1 MTQGGSGKEKN
12 GQRMHR
18 PRLEAAQKPP
28 YDGINGNG
36 RPLSRNFRKMNTTLK
51 DRLIRHLEDGHYE
64 PQSKSELA
72 RALNVDSR
80 QKQDFRALVDQLE
93 EEGRLVRLQ
102 KGRYALKRERR
113 NLVHGMIRILRSGKI
128 LFLPKK
134 EDPAAAAM
142 GWDLEAIPELE
153 LKPNHLG
160 TALDGDRVAVRVE
173 RKASRGRRN
182 DRRDR
187 FARPDTGMKARVE
200 EVTERARSRWLGTF
214 RAGKNKLGRVLGDGI
229 GSPAS
234 IELAEKPAMEVL
246 PGQLVSVEPVSRG
259 EEKKAPRGK
268 IVEVLGYPDDPHVD
282 MESVIRKYDL
292 PVEFPS
298 PVLREVETLSKA
310 PSPRELARREDWTD
324 RTVITIDPASAKDF
338 DDAISI
344 KATPQ
349 GWTLAVHIAD
359 VSHFVKPGSELDKE
373 ALRRGNSTYL
383 PDRVLP
389 MLPPRLS
396 DDLCSLRPDV
406 VRLTKVCEMKFD
418 KKGKLLGARFAD
430 AFIRSKARLTYQ
442 EAFTMMKGHDK
453 GEIPS
458 MVREAWKLASILRRN
473 RYAKGALDLDF
484 PEVRAVM
491 DKDGRVTDIITE
503 EYDESHQLI
512 EECMLAANG
521 AVALTL
527 KNKNRPTIYR
537 VHEEP
542 DSAKLFEFG
551 QLCKLYGHPVH
562 DIGQRQ
568 YLNELMKSIKGTP
581 DEQLLKL
588 ALLKSLMRARYD
600 TEPLGHYG
608 LATPNYCHFTS
619 PIRRYA
625 DLVVHRS
632 LDPLLANPPKGAKGP
647 GSVSRLEEDAEHISE
662 TERTSASAEKDAN
675 RMKLFE
681 WLEGQC
687 FAEHPEVHDALIT
700 ETRPFGVML
709 EIPRL
714 QIKGLIKPDQL
725 PGGRW
730 VYEAFANRW
739 KSDHGT
745 VLCAGLRVPVIP
757 VKVDRDQQW
766 ADFTIASRGE
776 RREPEKT
783 GASGK
788 KEKRFTGRKRRPAE
802 GKKAPAKARG
812 KRP

>member
-1 MTQGGSGKEKN
+1 MGMGDTF
-12 GQRMHR
+12 
-18 PRLEAAQKPP
+18 
-28 YDGINGNG
+28 
-36 RPLSRNFRKMNTTLK
+36 SRNFRKMNHSLK
-51 DRLIRHLEDGHYE
+51 DRLIRHMEDGRYE

-80 QKQDFRALVDQLE
+80 QKLDFRALVDQME
-93 EEGRLVRLQ
+93 EEGKLVRLQ

-128 LFLPKK
+128 LFLPRKG
-134 EDPAAAAM
+134 DPAAAAL
-142 GWDLEAIPELE
+142 GWDTEAIPELE
-153 LKPNHLG
+153 LKPNRLG

-173 RKASRGRRN
+173 RKAARGRRN
-182 DRRDR
+182 IRRDR
-187 FARPDTGMKARVE
+187 FSSPDAGMKARVE
-200 EVTERARSRWLGTF
+200 EVTERARSRWLGVF
-214 RAGKNKLGRVLGDGI
+214 RTGKNKPGRVLGDGVS
-229 GSPAS
+229 SPSS

-246 PGQLVSVEPVSRG
+246 PGQLVSVEPVTCG

-268 IVEVLGYPDDPHVD
+268 IVEVLGYPDEPHVD
-282 MESVIRKYDL
+282 MEAVIRKYGL
-292 PVEFPS
+292 SAEFPAS
-298 PVLREVETLSKA
+298 VLRELETLPQN
-310 PSPRELARREDWTD
+310 PSPGELARRENWTD
-324 RTVITIDPASAKDF
+324 RTVITIDPASARDF

-344 KATPQ
+344 TATPS

-359 VSHFVKPGSELDKE
+359 VSHFVRPGGALDGE

-418 KKGKLLGARFAD
+418 QKGKMLRARFAD

-442 EAFTMMKGHDK
+442 EAFAMLKGNDK
-453 GEIPS
+453 GEVPS
-458 MVREAWKLASILRRN
+458 TVREAWNLASILRRN

-491 DKDGRVTDIITE
+491 DKDGRVTGIITE

-512 EECMLAANG
+512 EECMLAANE
-521 AVALTL
+521 AVALAL
-527 KNKNRPTIYR
+527 KNGNRPAIYR

-542 DSAKLFEFG
+542 DSSKLFEFG
-551 QLCKLYGHPVH
+551 QLCKLYGYPVH

-568 YLNELMKSIKGTP
+568 YLNELMKSIKGSP

-632 LDPLLANPPKGAKGP
+632 LNPLLANPPKGAKGA
-647 GSVSRLEEDAEHISE
+647 GSAGRLEEDAEHISE
-662 TERTSASAEKDAN
+662 TERISASAEKDAN

-687 FAEHPEVHDALIT
+687 YTEHPEVHEALVT
-700 ETRPFGVML
+700 ETRHFGVLL

-714 QIKGLIKPDQL
+714 QIKGLVKPDKL

-730 VYEAFANRW
+730 VYEAFASRW
-739 KSDHGT
+739 KNDHGS

-757 VKVDRDQQW
+757 VKVDREQQW
-766 ADFTIASRGE
+766 ADFAIVSR
-776 RREPEKT
+776 EKPRQT
-783 GASGK
+783 GKTA
-788 KEKRFTGRKRRPAE
+788 F
-802 GKKAPAKARG
+802 PAKQEKGTSGHGR
-812 KRP
+812 RNR

>member
-1 MTQGGSGKEKN
+1 MMVPMGMGDTF
-12 GQRMHR
+12 
-18 PRLEAAQKPP
+18 
-28 YDGINGNG
+28 
-36 RPLSRNFRKMNTTLK
+36 SRNFRKMNHSLK
-51 DRLIRHLEDGHYE
+51 DRLIRHMEDGRYE

-80 QKQDFRALVDQLE
+80 QKLDFRALVDQME
-93 EEGRLVRLQ
+93 EEGKLVRLQ

-128 LFLPKK
+128 LFLPRKG
-134 EDPAAAAM
+134 DPAAAAL
-142 GWDLEAIPELE
+142 GWDTEAIPELE
-153 LKPNHLG
+153 LKPNRLG

-173 RKASRGRRN
+173 RKAARGRRN
-182 DRRDR
+182 IRRDR
-187 FARPDTGMKARVE
+187 FSSPDAGMKARVE
-200 EVTERARSRWLGTF
+200 EVTERARSRWLGVF
-214 RAGKNKLGRVLGDGI
+214 RTGKNKPGRVLGDGVS
-229 GSPAS
+229 SPSS

-246 PGQLVSVEPVSRG
+246 PGQLVSVEPVTCG

-268 IVEVLGYPDDPHVD
+268 IVEVLGYPDEPHVD
-282 MESVIRKYDL
+282 MEAVIRKYGL
-292 PVEFPS
+292 SAEFPAS
-298 PVLREVETLSKA
+298 VLRELETLPQN
-310 PSPRELARREDWTD
+310 PSPGELARRENWTD
-324 RTVITIDPASAKDF
+324 RTVITIDPASARDF

-344 KATPQ
+344 TATPS

-359 VSHFVKPGSELDKE
+359 VSHFVRPGGALDGE

-418 KKGKLLGARFAD
+418 QKGKMLRARFAD

-442 EAFTMMKGHDK
+442 EAFAMLKGNDK
-453 GEIPS
+453 GEVPS
-458 MVREAWKLASILRRN
+458 TVREAWNLASILRCN

-491 DKDGRVTDIITE
+491 DKDGRVTGIITE

-512 EECMLAANG
+512 EECMLAANE
-521 AVALTL
+521 AVALAL
-527 KNKNRPTIYR
+527 KNGNRPTIYR

-542 DSAKLFEFG
+542 DSSKLFEFG

-568 YLNELMKSIKGTP
+568 YLNELMKSIKGSP

-632 LDPLLANPPKGAKGP
+632 LNPLLANPPKGSKGA
-647 GSVSRLEEDAEHISE
+647 GSAGRLEEDAEHISE
-662 TERTSASAEKDAN
+662 TERISASAEKDAN

-687 FAEHPEVHDALIT
+687 YTEHPEVHEALVT
-700 ETRPFGVML
+700 ETRHFGVLL

-714 QIKGLIKPDQL
+714 QIKGLVKPDKL

-730 VYEAFANRW
+730 VYEAFASRW
-739 KSDHGT
+739 KNDHGS

-757 VKVDRDQQW
+757 VKVDREQQW
-766 ADFTIASRGE
+766 ADFAIVSR
-776 RREPEKT
+776 EKPRQT
-783 GASGK
+783 GKTA
-788 KEKRFTGRKRRPAE
+788 F
-802 GKKAPAKARG
+802 PAKQEKGTSGHGR
-812 KRP
+812 RNR

>member
-1 MTQGGSGKEKN
+1 MMVPMGMGDTF
-12 GQRMHR
+12 
-18 PRLEAAQKPP
+18 
-28 YDGINGNG
+28 
-36 RPLSRNFRKMNTTLK
+36 SRNFRKMNHSLK
-51 DRLIRHLEDGHYE
+51 DRLIRHMEDGRYE

-80 QKQDFRALVDQLE
+80 QKLDFRALVDQME
-93 EEGRLVRLQ
+93 EEGKLVRLQ

-128 LFLPKK
+128 LFLPRKG
-134 EDPAAAAM
+134 DPAAAAL
-142 GWDLEAIPELE
+142 GWDTEAVPELE

-173 RKASRGRRN
+173 RKAAKGRRN
-182 DRRDR
+182 IRRNR
-187 FARPDTGMKARVE
+187 FSSPDADMKARVE
-200 EVTERARSRWLGTF
+200 EVTERARSRWLGVF
-214 RAGKNKLGRVLGDGI
+214 RTGKNKPGRVLGDGVS
-229 GSPAS
+229 SPSS

-246 PGQLVSVEPVSRG
+246 PGQLVSVEPVTCG

-268 IVEVLGYPDDPHVD
+268 IVEVLGYPDEPHVD
-282 MESVIRKYDL
+282 MEAVIRKYGL
-292 PVEFPS
+292 SAEFPAS
-298 PVLREVETLSKA
+298 VLRELETLPQN
-310 PSPRELARREDWTD
+310 PSPGELARRENWTD
-324 RTVITIDPASAKDF
+324 RTVITIDPASARDF

-344 KATPQ
+344 TATPS

-359 VSHFVKPGSELDKE
+359 VSHFVRPGGALDGE

-418 KKGKLLGARFAD
+418 QKGKMLRARFAD

-442 EAFTMMKGHDK
+442 EAFAMLKGNDK
-453 GEIPS
+453 GEVPS
-458 MVREAWKLASILRRN
+458 TVREAWNLASILRRN

-491 DKDGRVTDIITE
+491 DKDGRVTGIITE

-512 EECMLAANG
+512 EECMLAANE
-521 AVALTL
+521 AVALAL
-527 KNKNRPTIYR
+527 KNGNRPTIYR

-542 DSAKLFEFG
+542 DSSKLFEFG
-551 QLCKLYGHPVH
+551 QLCKLYGYPVH

-568 YLNELMKSIKGTP
+568 YLNELMKSIKGSP

-632 LDPLLANPPKGAKGP
+632 LNPLLANPPKGAKGA
-647 GSVSRLEEDAEHISE
+647 GSTGRLEEDAEHISE
-662 TERTSASAEKDAN
+662 TERISASAEKDAN

-687 FAEHPEVHDALIT
+687 YTEHPEVHEALVT
-700 ETRPFGVML
+700 ETRHFGVLL

-714 QIKGLIKPDQL
+714 QIKGLVKPDKL

-730 VYEAFANRW
+730 VYEAFASRW
-739 KSDHGT
+739 KNDHGS

-757 VKVDRDQQW
+757 VKVDREQQW
-766 ADFTIASRGE
+766 ADFAIVSR
-776 RREPEKT
+776 EKPRQT
-783 GASGK
+783 GKTA
-788 KEKRFTGRKRRPAE
+788 F
-802 GKKAPAKARG
+802 PAKQEKGTSGHGR
-812 KRP
+812 RNR

>member
-1 MTQGGSGKEKN
+1 MMVPMGMGDTF
-12 GQRMHR
+12 
-18 PRLEAAQKPP
+18 
-28 YDGINGNG
+28 
-36 RPLSRNFRKMNTTLK
+36 SRNFRKMNHSLK
-51 DRLIRHLEDGHYE
+51 DRLIRHMEDGRYE

-80 QKQDFRALVDQLE
+80 QKLDFRALVDQME
-93 EEGRLVRLQ
+93 EEGKLVRLQ

-128 LFLPKK
+128 LFLPRKG
-134 EDPAAAAM
+134 DPAAAAL
-142 GWDLEAIPELE
+142 GWDTEAIPELE
-153 LKPNHLG
+153 LKPNRLG
-160 TALDGDRVAVRVE
+160 TALDGDRVTVRVE
-173 RKASRGRRN
+173 RKAARGRRN
-182 DRRDR
+182 IRRDR
-187 FARPDTGMKARVE
+187 FSSPDAGMKARVE
-200 EVTERARSRWLGTF
+200 EVTERARSRWLGVF
-214 RAGKNKLGRVLGDGI
+214 RTGKNKPGRVLGDGVS
-229 GSPAS
+229 SPSS

-246 PGQLVSVEPVSRG
+246 PGQLVSVEPVTCG

-268 IVEVLGYPDDPHVD
+268 IVEVLGYPDEPHVD
-282 MESVIRKYDL
+282 MEAVIRKYGL
-292 PVEFPS
+292 SAEFPAS
-298 PVLREVETLSKA
+298 VLRELETLPQN
-310 PSPRELARREDWTD
+310 PSPGELARRENWTD
-324 RTVITIDPASAKDF
+324 RTVITIDPASARDF

-344 KATPQ
+344 TATPS

-359 VSHFVKPGSELDKE
+359 VSHFVRPGGALDGE

-389 MLPPRLS
+389 MLPPCLS

-418 KKGKLLGARFAD
+418 QKGKMLRARFAD

-442 EAFTMMKGHDK
+442 EAFAMLKGNDK
-453 GEIPS
+453 GEVPS
-458 MVREAWKLASILRRN
+458 TVREAWNLASILRRN

-491 DKDGRVTDIITE
+491 DKDGRVTGIITE

-512 EECMLAANG
+512 EECMLAANE
-521 AVALTL
+521 AVALAL
-527 KNKNRPTIYR
+527 KNGNRPTIYR

-542 DSAKLFEFG
+542 DSSKLFEFG

-568 YLNELMKSIKGTP
+568 YLNELMKSIKGSP

-632 LDPLLANPPKGAKGP
+632 LNPLLANPPKGSKGA
-647 GSVSRLEEDAEHISE
+647 GSAGRLEEDAEHISE
-662 TERTSASAEKDAN
+662 TERISASAEKDAN

-687 FAEHPEVHDALIT
+687 YTEHPEVHEALVT
-700 ETRPFGVML
+700 ETRHFGVLL
-709 EIPRL
+709 EIPRF
-714 QIKGLIKPDQL
+714 QIKGLVKPDKL

-730 VYEAFANRW
+730 VYEAFASRW
-739 KSDHGT
+739 KNDHGS

-757 VKVDRDQQW
+757 VKVDREQQW
-766 ADFTIASRGE
+766 ADFAIVSR
-776 RREPEKT
+776 EKPRQT
-783 GASGK
+783 GKTA
-788 KEKRFTGRKRRPAE
+788 F
-802 GKKAPAKARG
+802 PAKQEKGTSGHGR
-812 KRP
+812 RNR

>member
-1 MTQGGSGKEKN
+1 MMVPMGMGDTF
-12 GQRMHR
+12 
-18 PRLEAAQKPP
+18 
-28 YDGINGNG
+28 
-36 RPLSRNFRKMNTTLK
+36 SRNFRKMNHSLK
-51 DRLIRHLEDGHYE
+51 DRLIRHMEDGRYE

-80 QKQDFRALVDQLE
+80 QKLDFRALVDQME
-93 EEGRLVRLQ
+93 EEGKLVRLQ

-128 LFLPKK
+128 LFLPRKG
-134 EDPAAAAM
+134 DPAAAAL
-142 GWDLEAIPELE
+142 GWDTEAIPELE
-153 LKPNHLG
+153 LKPNRLG

-173 RKASRGRRN
+173 RKAARGRRN
-182 DRRDR
+182 IRRDR
-187 FARPDTGMKARVE
+187 FSSPDAGMKARVE
-200 EVTERARSRWLGTF
+200 EVTERARSRWLGVF
-214 RAGKNKLGRVLGDGI
+214 RTGKNKPGRVLGEGVS
-229 GSPAS
+229 SPSS

-246 PGQLVSVEPVSRG
+246 PGQLVSVEPVTCG

-268 IVEVLGYPDDPHVD
+268 IVEVLGYPDEPHVD
-282 MESVIRKYDL
+282 MEAVIRKYGL
-292 PVEFPS
+292 SAEFPAS
-298 PVLREVETLSKA
+298 VLRELETLPQN
-310 PSPRELARREDWTD
+310 PSPGELARRENWTD
-324 RTVITIDPASAKDF
+324 RTVITIDPASARDF

-344 KATPQ
+344 TATPS

-359 VSHFVKPGSELDKE
+359 VSHFVRPGGALDGE

-418 KKGKLLGARFAD
+418 QKGKMLRARFAD

-442 EAFTMMKGHDK
+442 EAFAMLKGNDK
-453 GEIPS
+453 GEVPS
-458 MVREAWKLASILRRN
+458 TVREAWNLASILRRN

-491 DKDGRVTDIITE
+491 DKDGRVTGIITE

-512 EECMLAANG
+512 EECMLAANE
-521 AVALTL
+521 AVALAL
-527 KNKNRPTIYR
+527 KNGNRPTIYR

-542 DSAKLFEFG
+542 DSSKLFEFG
-551 QLCKLYGHPVH
+551 QLCKLYGYPVH

-568 YLNELMKSIKGTP
+568 YLNELMKSIKGSP

-632 LDPLLANPPKGAKGP
+632 LNPLLANPPKGAKGA
-647 GSVSRLEEDAEHISE
+647 GSAGRLEEDAEHISE
-662 TERTSASAEKDAN
+662 TERISASAEKDAN

-687 FAEHPEVHDALIT
+687 YTEHPEVHEALVT
-700 ETRPFGVML
+700 ETRHFGVLL

-714 QIKGLIKPDQL
+714 QIKGLVKPDKL

-730 VYEAFANRW
+730 VYEAFASRW
-739 KSDHGT
+739 KNDHGS

-757 VKVDRDQQW
+757 VKVDREQQW
-766 ADFTIASRGE
+766 ADFAIVSR
-776 RREPEKT
+776 EKPRQT
-783 GASGK
+783 GKTA
-788 KEKRFTGRKRRPAE
+788 F
-802 GKKAPAKARG
+802 PAKQEKGTSGHGR
-812 KRP
+812 RNR

>member
-1 MTQGGSGKEKN
+1 MMVPMGMGDTF
-12 GQRMHR
+12 
-18 PRLEAAQKPP
+18 
-28 YDGINGNG
+28 
-36 RPLSRNFRKMNTTLK
+36 SRNFRKMNHSLK
-51 DRLIRHLEDGHYE
+51 DRLIRHMEDGRYE

-80 QKQDFRALVDQLE
+80 QKLDFRALVDQME
-93 EEGRLVRLQ
+93 EEGKLVRLQ

-128 LFLPKK
+128 LFLPRKG
-134 EDPAAAAM
+134 DPAAAAL
-142 GWDLEAIPELE
+142 GWDTEAIPELE
-153 LKPNHLG
+153 LKPNRLG

-173 RKASRGRRN
+173 RKAARGRRN
-182 DRRDR
+182 IRRDR
-187 FARPDTGMKARVE
+187 FSSPDAGMKARVE
-200 EVTERARSRWLGTF
+200 EVTERARSRWLGVF
-214 RAGKNKLGRVLGDGI
+214 RTGKNKPGRVLGDGVS
-229 GSPAS
+229 SPSS

-246 PGQLVSVEPVSRG
+246 PGQLVSVEPVTCG

-268 IVEVLGYPDDPHVD
+268 IVEVLGYPDEPHVD
-282 MESVIRKYDL
+282 MEAVIRKYGL
-292 PVEFPS
+292 SAEFPAS
-298 PVLREVETLSKA
+298 VLRELETLPQN
-310 PSPRELARREDWTD
+310 PSPGELARRENWTD
-324 RTVITIDPASAKDF
+324 RTVITIDPASARDF

-344 KATPQ
+344 TATPS

-359 VSHFVKPGSELDKE
+359 VSHFVRPGGALDGE
-373 ALRRGNSTYL
+373 ALSRGNSTYL

-418 KKGKLLGARFAD
+418 QKGKMLRARFAD

-442 EAFTMMKGHDK
+442 EAFAMLKGNDK
-453 GEIPS
+453 GEVPS
-458 MVREAWKLASILRRN
+458 TVREAWNLASILRRN

-491 DKDGRVTDIITE
+491 DKDGRVTGIITE

-512 EECMLAANG
+512 EECMLAANE
-521 AVALTL
+521 AVALAL
-527 KNKNRPTIYR
+527 KNGNRPTIYR

-542 DSAKLFEFG
+542 DSSKLFEFG

-568 YLNELMKSIKGTP
+568 YLNELMKSIKGSP

-632 LDPLLANPPKGAKGP
+632 LNPLLANPPKGSKGA
-647 GSVSRLEEDAEHISE
+647 GSAGRLEEDAEHISE
-662 TERTSASAEKDAN
+662 TERISASAEKDAN

-687 FAEHPEVHDALIT
+687 YTEHPEVHEALVT
-700 ETRPFGVML
+700 ETRHFGVLL

-714 QIKGLIKPDQL
+714 QIKGLVKPDKL

-730 VYEAFANRW
+730 VYEAFASRW
-739 KSDHGT
+739 KNDHGS

-757 VKVDRDQQW
+757 VKVDREQQW
-766 ADFTIASRGE
+766 ADFAIVSR
-776 RREPEKT
+776 EKPRQT
-783 GASGK
+783 GKTA
-788 KEKRFTGRKRRPAE
+788 F
-802 GKKAPAKARG
+802 PAKQEKGTSGHGR
-812 KRP
+812 RNR

>member
-1 MTQGGSGKEKN
+1 MMVPMGMGDTF
-12 GQRMHR
+12 
-18 PRLEAAQKPP
+18 
-28 YDGINGNG
+28 
-36 RPLSRNFRKMNTTLK
+36 SRNFRKMNHSLK
-51 DRLIRHLEDGHYE
+51 DRLIRHMEDGRYE

-80 QKQDFRALVDQLE
+80 QKLDFRALVDQME
-93 EEGRLVRLQ
+93 EEGKLVRLQ

-128 LFLPKK
+128 LFLPRKG
-134 EDPAAAAM
+134 DPAAAAL
-142 GWDLEAIPELE
+142 GWDTEAIPELE
-153 LKPNHLG
+153 LKPNRLG

-173 RKASRGRRN
+173 RKAARGRRN
-182 DRRDR
+182 IRRDR
-187 FARPDTGMKARVE
+187 FSSPDAGMKARVE
-200 EVTERARSRWLGTF
+200 EVTERARSRWLGVF
-214 RAGKNKLGRVLGDGI
+214 RTGKNKPGRVLGDGVS
-229 GSPAS
+229 SPSS

-246 PGQLVSVEPVSRG
+246 PGQLVSVEPVTCG

-268 IVEVLGYPDDPHVD
+268 IVEVLGYPDEPHVD
-282 MESVIRKYDL
+282 MEAVIRKYGL
-292 PVEFPS
+292 SAEFPAS
-298 PVLREVETLSKA
+298 VLRELETLPQT
-310 PSPRELARREDWTD
+310 PSPGELARRENWTD
-324 RTVITIDPASAKDF
+324 RTVITIDPASARDF

-344 KATPQ
+344 TATPS

-359 VSHFVKPGSELDKE
+359 VSHFVRPGGALDGE

-418 KKGKLLGARFAD
+418 QKGKMLRARFAD

-442 EAFTMMKGHDK
+442 EAFAMLKGNDK
-453 GEIPS
+453 GEVPS
-458 MVREAWKLASILRRN
+458 TVREAWNLASILRRN

-491 DKDGRVTDIITE
+491 DKDGRVTGIITE

-512 EECMLAANG
+512 EECMLAANE
-521 AVALTL
+521 AVALAL
-527 KNKNRPTIYR
+527 KNGNRPTIYR

-542 DSAKLFEFG
+542 DSSKLFEFG
-551 QLCKLYGHPVH
+551 QLCKLYGYPVH

-568 YLNELMKSIKGTP
+568 YLNELMKSIKGSP

-632 LDPLLANPPKGAKGP
+632 LNPLLANPPKGAKGA
-647 GSVSRLEEDAEHISE
+647 GSAGRLEEDAEHISE
-662 TERTSASAEKDAN
+662 TERISASAEKDAN

-687 FAEHPEVHDALIT
+687 YTEHPEVHEALVT
-700 ETRPFGVML
+700 ETRHFGVLL

-714 QIKGLIKPDQL
+714 QIKGLVKPDKL

-730 VYEAFANRW
+730 VYEAFASRW
-739 KSDHGT
+739 KNDHGS

-757 VKVDRDQQW
+757 VKVDREQQW
-766 ADFTIASRGE
+766 ADFAIVSR
-776 RREPEKT
+776 EKPRQT
-783 GASGK
+783 GKTA
-788 KEKRFTGRKRRPAE
+788 F
-802 GKKAPAKARG
+802 PAKQEKGTSGHGR
-812 KRP
+812 RNR

>member
-1 MTQGGSGKEKN
+1 MG
-12 GQRMHR
+12 M
-18 PRLEAAQKPP
+18 
-28 YDGINGNG
+28 GNSF
-36 RPLSRNFRKMNTTLK
+36 SRNFRKMNNSLK
-51 DRLIRHLEDGHYE
+51 DRLIRHMEDGHYE

-80 QKQDFRALVDQLE
+80 QKLGFRALVDQME
-93 EEGRLVRLQ
+93 EEGKLVRLQ

-128 LFLPKK
+128 LFLPRKG
-134 EDPAAAAM
+134 DPAAAAL
-142 GWDLEAIPELE
+142 GWDTEAVPELE

-173 RKASRGRRN
+173 RKAARGRRN
-182 DRRDR
+182 IRRNR
-187 FARPDTGMKARVE
+187 FSSPDADMKARVE
-200 EVTERARSRWLGTF
+200 EVTERAHSRWLGVF
-214 RAGKNKLGRVLGDGI
+214 RTGKNKPGRVLGDGVS
-229 GSPAS
+229 SPSS

-246 PGQLVSVEPVSRG
+246 PGQLVSVEPITCG

-268 IVEVLGYPDDPHVD
+268 IVEVLGYPDEPHVD
-282 MESVIRKYDL
+282 MEAVIRKYGL
-292 PVEFPS
+292 SVEFPAS
-298 PVLREVETLSKA
+298 VLRELETLPQT
-310 PSPRELARREDWTD
+310 PSPGELARREDWTD
-324 RTVITIDPASAKDF
+324 RTVITIDPASARDF

-344 KATPQ
+344 TATPS

-359 VSHFVKPGSELDKE
+359 VSHFVKPGGSLDGE

-418 KKGKLLGARFAD
+418 KKGKMLRARFAD

-442 EAFTMMKGHDK
+442 EAFAMLKGNDK
-453 GEIPS
+453 GEVPS
-458 MVREAWKLASILRRN
+458 TVREAWNLASILRRN

-491 DKDGRVTDIITE
+491 DKDGRVTGIITE

-512 EECMLAANG
+512 EECMLAANE
-521 AVALTL
+521 AVALAL
-527 KNKNRPTIYR
+527 KNGNRPTIYR

-551 QLCKLYGHPVH
+551 QLCRLYGHPVH

-568 YLNELMKSIKGTP
+568 YLNELMKSIKGSP

-632 LDPLLANPPKGAKGP
+632 LNPLLASPPKGAKGA
-647 GSVSRLEEDAEHISE
+647 GSTGRLEEDAEHISE
-662 TERTSASAEKDAN
+662 TERISASAEKDAN

-687 FAEHPEVHDALIT
+687 YADHPEVHEALVT
-700 ETRPFGVML
+700 ETRHFGVLL

-714 QIKGLIKPDQL
+714 QIKGLVKPDKL

-730 VYEAFANRW
+730 VYEAFASRW
-739 KSDHGT
+739 KNDHGS

-757 VKVDRDQQW
+757 VKVDREQQW
-766 ADFTIASRGE
+766 ADFAIVSR
-776 RREPEKT
+776 EKPRQT
-783 GASGK
+783 GKTA
-788 KEKRFTGRKRRPAE
+788 F
-802 GKKAPAKARG
+802 PAKQEKGISGRG
-812 KRP
+812 RRNR

>member
-1 MTQGGSGKEKN
+1 MG
-12 GQRMHR
+12 M
-18 PRLEAAQKPP
+18 
-28 YDGINGNG
+28 GNSF
-36 RPLSRNFRKMNTTLK
+36 SRNFRKMNNSLK
-51 DRLIRHLEDGHYE
+51 DRLIRHMEDGHYE

-80 QKQDFRALVDQLE
+80 QKLDFRALVDQME
-93 EEGRLVRLQ
+93 EEGKLVRLQ

-113 NLVHGMIRILRSGKI
+113 NLVHGMIRILLSGKI
-128 LFLPKK
+128 LFLPRKG
-134 EDPAAAAM
+134 DPAAAAL
-142 GWDLEAIPELE
+142 GWDTEAVPELE

-173 RKASRGRRN
+173 RKAARGRRN
-182 DRRDR
+182 ILRNR
-187 FARPDTGMKARVE
+187 FSSPDADMKARVE
-200 EVTERARSRWLGTF
+200 EVTERARSRWLGVF
-214 RAGKNKLGRVLGDGI
+214 RTGKNKPGRVLGDGVS
-229 GSPAS
+229 SPSS

-246 PGQLVSVEPVSRG
+246 PGQLVSVEPVTCG

-268 IVEVLGYPDDPHVD
+268 IVEVLGYPDEPHVD
-282 MESVIRKYDL
+282 MEAVIRKYGL
-292 PVEFPS
+292 SVEFPAS
-298 PVLREVETLSKA
+298 VLRELETLPQT
-310 PSPRELARREDWTD
+310 PSPGELARREDWTD
-324 RTVITIDPASAKDF
+324 RTVITIDPASARDF

-344 KATPQ
+344 TATPS

-359 VSHFVKPGSELDKE
+359 VSHFVKPGGSLDGE

-406 VRLTKVCEMKFD
+406 VRLTKVCEMKVD
-418 KKGKLLGARFAD
+418 KKGKMLRARFAD

-442 EAFTMMKGHDK
+442 EAFGMLKGNDK
-453 GEIPS
+453 GEVPS
-458 MVREAWKLASILRRN
+458 TVREAGNLASILRRN

-491 DKDGRVTDIITE
+491 DKDGRVTGIITE

-512 EECMLAANG
+512 EECMLAANE
-521 AVALTL
+521 AVALAL
-527 KNKNRPTIYR
+527 KNGNRPTIYR

-542 DSAKLFEFG
+542 DSARLFEFD
-551 QLCKLYGHPVH
+551 QLCRLYGHPVH

-568 YLNELMKSIKGTP
+568 YLNELMKSIKGSP

-632 LDPLLANPPKGAKGP
+632 LNPLLANPPKGAKGA
-647 GSVSRLEEDAEHISE
+647 GSTGRLEEDAEHISE
-662 TERTSASAEKDAN
+662 TERISASAEKDAN

-687 FAEHPEVHDALIT
+687 YTDHPEVHEALVT
-700 ETRPFGVML
+700 ETRHFGVLL

-714 QIKGLIKPDQL
+714 QIKGLVKPDKL

-730 VYEAFANRW
+730 VYEAFASRW
-739 KSDHGT
+739 KNDHGS

-757 VKVDRDQQW
+757 VKVDREQQW
-766 ADFTIASRGE
+766 ADFAIVSR
-776 RREPEKT
+776 EKPRQT
-783 GASGK
+783 GKTA
-788 KEKRFTGRKRRPAE
+788 F
-802 GKKAPAKARG
+802 PAKQEKGISGRG
-812 KRP
+812 RRNR

>member
-1 MTQGGSGKEKN
+1 MMVPMGMGDTF
-12 GQRMHR
+12 
-18 PRLEAAQKPP
+18 
-28 YDGINGNG
+28 
-36 RPLSRNFRKMNTTLK
+36 SRNFRKMNHSLK
-51 DRLIRHLEDGHYE
+51 DRLIRHMEDGRYE

-80 QKQDFRALVDQLE
+80 QKLDFRALVDQME
-93 EEGRLVRLQ
+93 EEGKLVRLQ

-128 LFLPKK
+128 LFLPRKG
-134 EDPAAAAM
+134 DPAAAAL
-142 GWDLEAIPELE
+142 GWDTEAIPELE
-153 LKPNHLG
+153 LKPNRLG

-173 RKASRGRRN
+173 RKAARGRRN
-182 DRRDR
+182 IRRDR
-187 FARPDTGMKARVE
+187 FSSPDAGMKARVE
-200 EVTERARSRWLGTF
+200 EVTERARSRWLGVF
-214 RAGKNKLGRVLGDGI
+214 RTGKNKPGRVLGDGVS
-229 GSPAS
+229 SPSS

-246 PGQLVSVEPVSRG
+246 PGQLVSVEPVTCG

-268 IVEVLGYPDDPHVD
+268 IVEVLGYPDEPHVD
-282 MESVIRKYDL
+282 MEAVIRKYGL
-292 PVEFPS
+292 SAEFPAS
-298 PVLREVETLSKA
+298 VLRELETLPQN
-310 PSPRELARREDWTD
+310 PSPGELARRENWTD
-324 RTVITIDPASAKDF
+324 RTVITIDPASARDF

-344 KATPQ
+344 TATPS

-359 VSHFVKPGSELDKE
+359 VSHFVRPGGALDGE

-418 KKGKLLGARFAD
+418 QKGKMLRARFAD

-442 EAFTMMKGHDK
+442 EAFAMLKGNDK
-453 GEIPS
+453 GEVPS
-458 MVREAWKLASILRRN
+458 TVREAWNLASILRRN

-491 DKDGRVTDIITE
+491 DKDGRVTGIITE

-512 EECMLAANG
+512 EECMLAANE
-521 AVALTL
+521 AVALAL
-527 KNKNRPTIYR
+527 KNGNRPTIYR

-542 DSAKLFEFG
+542 DSSKLFEFG
-551 QLCKLYGHPVH
+551 QLCKLYGYPVH

-568 YLNELMKSIKGTP
+568 YLNELMKSIKGSP
-581 DEQLLKL
+581 DELLLKL

-632 LDPLLANPPKGAKGP
+632 LNPLLANPPKGAKGA
-647 GSVSRLEEDAEHISE
+647 GSAGRLEEDAEHISE
-662 TERTSASAEKDAN
+662 TERISASAEKDAN

-687 FAEHPEVHDALIT
+687 YTEHPEVHEALVT
-700 ETRPFGVML
+700 ETRHFGVLL

-714 QIKGLIKPDQL
+714 QIKGLVKPDKL

-730 VYEAFANRW
+730 VYEAFASRW
-739 KSDHGT
+739 KNDHGS

-757 VKVDRDQQW
+757 VKVDREQQW
-766 ADFTIASRGE
+766 ADFAIVSR
-776 RREPEKT
+776 EKPRQT
-783 GASGK
+783 GKTA
-788 KEKRFTGRKRRPAE
+788 F
-802 GKKAPAKARG
+802 PAKQEKGTSGHGR
-812 KRP
+812 RNR

>member
-1 MTQGGSGKEKN
+1 MMVPMGMGDTF
-12 GQRMHR
+12 
-18 PRLEAAQKPP
+18 
-28 YDGINGNG
+28 
-36 RPLSRNFRKMNTTLK
+36 SRNFRKMNHSLK
-51 DRLIRHLEDGHYE
+51 DRLIRHMEDGRYE

-80 QKQDFRALVDQLE
+80 QKLDFRALVDQME
-93 EEGRLVRLQ
+93 EEGKLVRLQ

-128 LFLPKK
+128 LFLPRKG
-134 EDPAAAAM
+134 DPAAAAL
-142 GWDLEAIPELE
+142 GWDTEAIPELE
-153 LKPNHLG
+153 LKPNRLG

-173 RKASRGRRN
+173 RKAARGRRN
-182 DRRDR
+182 IRRDR
-187 FARPDTGMKARVE
+187 FSSPDAGMKARVE
-200 EVTERARSRWLGTF
+200 EVTERARSRWLGVF
-214 RAGKNKLGRVLGDGI
+214 RTGKNKPGRVLGDGVS
-229 GSPAS
+229 SPSS

-246 PGQLVSVEPVSRG
+246 PGQLVSVEPVTCG

-268 IVEVLGYPDDPHVD
+268 IVEVLGYPDEPHVD
-282 MESVIRKYDL
+282 MEAVIRKYGL
-292 PVEFPS
+292 SAEFPAS
-298 PVLREVETLSKA
+298 VLRELETLPQN
-310 PSPRELARREDWTD
+310 PSPGELARRENWTD
-324 RTVITIDPASAKDF
+324 RTVITIDPASARDF

-344 KATPQ
+344 TATPS

-359 VSHFVKPGSELDKE
+359 VSHFVRPGGALDGE

-418 KKGKLLGARFAD
+418 QKGKMLRARFAD

-442 EAFTMMKGHDK
+442 EAFAMLKGNDK
-453 GEIPS
+453 GEVPS
-458 MVREAWKLASILRRN
+458 TVREAWNLASILRRN

-491 DKDGRVTDIITE
+491 DKDGRVTGIITE

-512 EECMLAANG
+512 EECMLAANE
-521 AVALTL
+521 AVALAL
-527 KNKNRPTIYR
+527 KNGNRPTIYR

-551 QLCKLYGHPVH
+551 QLCRLYGHPVH

-568 YLNELMKSIKGTP
+568 YLNELMKSIKGSP

-632 LDPLLANPPKGAKGP
+632 LNPLLANPPKGAKGA
-647 GSVSRLEEDAEHISE
+647 GSAGRLEEDAEHISE
-662 TERTSASAEKDAN
+662 TERISASAEKDAN

-687 FAEHPEVHDALIT
+687 YTEHPEVHEALVT
-700 ETRPFGVML
+700 ETRHFGVLL

-714 QIKGLIKPDQL
+714 QIKGLVKPDKL

-730 VYEAFANRW
+730 VYEAFASRW
-739 KSDHGT
+739 KNDHGS

-757 VKVDRDQQW
+757 VKVDREQQW
-766 ADFTIASRGE
+766 ADFAIVSR
-776 RREPEKT
+776 EKPRQT
-783 GASGK
+783 GKTA
-788 KEKRFTGRKRRPAE
+788 F
-802 GKKAPAKARG
+802 PAKQEKGTSGHGR
-812 KRP
+812 RNR

>member
-1 MTQGGSGKEKN
+1 MG
-12 GQRMHR
+12 M
-18 PRLEAAQKPP
+18 
-28 YDGINGNG
+28 GNSF
-36 RPLSRNFRKMNTTLK
+36 SRNFRKMNNSLK
-51 DRLIRHLEDGHYE
+51 DRLIRHMEDGHYE

-80 QKQDFRALVDQLE
+80 QKLDFRALVDQME
-93 EEGRLVRLQ
+93 EEGKLVRLQ

-128 LFLPKK
+128 LFLPRK
-134 EDPAAAAM
+134 EDPAATAL
-142 GWDLEAIPELE
+142 GWDTEAVPELE

-173 RKASRGRRN
+173 RKAARRRRN
-182 DRRDR
+182 IRRNR
-187 FARPDTGMKARVE
+187 FSSPDADMKARVE
-200 EVTERARSRWLGTF
+200 EVTERARSRWLGVF
-214 RAGKNKLGRVLGDGI
+214 RTGKNKPGRVLGDGVS
-229 GSPAS
+229 SPSS

-246 PGQLVSVEPVSRG
+246 PGQLVSVEPITCG

-268 IVEVLGYPDDPHVD
+268 IVEVLGYPDEPHVD
-282 MESVIRKYDL
+282 MEAVIRKYGL
-292 PVEFPS
+292 SVEFPAS
-298 PVLREVETLSKA
+298 VLRELETLPQT
-310 PSPRELARREDWTD
+310 PSPGELARREDWTD
-324 RTVITIDPASAKDF
+324 RTVITIDPASARDF

-344 KATPQ
+344 TATPS

-359 VSHFVKPGSELDKE
+359 VSHFVKPGGSLDGE

-418 KKGKLLGARFAD
+418 KKGKMLRARFAD

-442 EAFTMMKGHDK
+442 EAFAMLKGNDK
-453 GEIPS
+453 GEVPS
-458 MVREAWKLASILRRN
+458 TVREAWNLASILRRN

-491 DKDGRVTDIITE
+491 DKDGRVTGIITE

-512 EECMLAANG
+512 EECMLAANE
-521 AVALTL
+521 AVALAL
-527 KNKNRPTIYR
+527 KNGNRPTIYR

-551 QLCKLYGHPVH
+551 QLCRLYGHPVH

-568 YLNELMKSIKGTP
+568 YLNELMKSIKGSP

-632 LDPLLANPPKGAKGP
+632 LNPLLANPPKGAKGA
-647 GSVSRLEEDAEHISE
+647 GSTGRLEEDAEHISE
-662 TERTSASAEKDAN
+662 TERISASAEKDAN

-687 FAEHPEVHDALIT
+687 YADHPEVHEALVT
-700 ETRPFGVML
+700 ETRHFGVLL

-714 QIKGLIKPDQL
+714 QIKGLVKSDKL

-730 VYEAFANRW
+730 VYEAFASRW
-739 KSDHGT
+739 QNDHGS

-757 VKVDRDQQW
+757 VKVDREQQW
-766 ADFTIASRGE
+766 ADFAIVSR
-776 RREPEKT
+776 EKPRQT
-783 GASGK
+783 GKTA
-788 KEKRFTGRKRRPAE
+788 F
-802 GKKAPAKARG
+802 PAKQEKGISGRG
-812 KRP
+812 RRNR

>member
-1 MTQGGSGKEKN
+1 MMVSMGMGDTF
-12 GQRMHR
+12 
-18 PRLEAAQKPP
+18 
-28 YDGINGNG
+28 
-36 RPLSRNFRKMNTTLK
+36 SRNFRKMNHSLK
-51 DRLIRHLEDGHYE
+51 DRLIRHMEDGRYE

-80 QKQDFRALVDQLE
+80 QKLDFRALVDQME
-93 EEGRLVRLQ
+93 EEGKLVRLQ

-128 LFLPKK
+128 LFLPRKG
-134 EDPAAAAM
+134 DPAAAAL
-142 GWDLEAIPELE
+142 GWDTEAIPELE
-153 LKPNHLG
+153 LKPNRLG
-160 TALDGDRVAVRVE
+160 NALDGDRVAVRVE
-173 RKASRGRRN
+173 RKAARGRRN
-182 DRRDR
+182 IRRDR
-187 FARPDTGMKARVE
+187 FSSPDAGMKARVE
-200 EVTERARSRWLGTF
+200 EVTERARSRWLGVF
-214 RAGKNKLGRVLGDGI
+214 RTGNNKPGRVLGDGVS
-229 GSPAS
+229 SPSS

-246 PGQLVSVEPVSRG
+246 PGQLVSVEPVTCG

-268 IVEVLGYPDDPHVD
+268 IVEVLGYPDEPHVD
-282 MESVIRKYDL
+282 MEAVIRKYGL
-292 PVEFPS
+292 SAEFPAS
-298 PVLREVETLSKA
+298 VLRELETLPQN
-310 PSPRELARREDWTD
+310 PSPGELARRENWTD
-324 RTVITIDPASAKDF
+324 RTVITIDPASARDF

-344 KATPQ
+344 TATPS

-359 VSHFVKPGSELDKE
+359 VSHFVRPGGALDGE

-418 KKGKLLGARFAD
+418 QKGKMLRARFAD

-442 EAFTMMKGHDK
+442 EAFAMLKGNDK
-453 GEIPS
+453 GEVPS
-458 MVREAWKLASILRRN
+458 TVREAWNLASILRRN

-491 DKDGRVTDIITE
+491 DKDGRVTGIITE

-512 EECMLAANG
+512 EECMLAANE
-521 AVALTL
+521 AVALAL
-527 KNKNRPTIYR
+527 KNGNRPTIYR

-542 DSAKLFEFG
+542 DSSKLFEFG
-551 QLCKLYGHPVH
+551 QLCKLYGYPVH

-568 YLNELMKSIKGTP
+568 YLNELMKSIKGSP

-632 LDPLLANPPKGAKGP
+632 LNPLLANPPKGAKGA
-647 GSVSRLEEDAEHISE
+647 GSAGRLEEDAEHISE
-662 TERTSASAEKDAN
+662 TERISASAEKDAN

-687 FAEHPEVHDALIT
+687 YTEHPEVHEALVT
-700 ETRPFGVML
+700 ETRHFGVLL
-709 EIPRL
+709 EIPRF
-714 QIKGLIKPDQL
+714 QIKGLVKPDKL

-730 VYEAFANRW
+730 VYEAFASRW
-739 KSDHGT
+739 KNDHGS

-757 VKVDRDQQW
+757 VKVDREQQW
-766 ADFTIASRGE
+766 ADFAIVSR
-776 RREPEKT
+776 EKPRQT
-783 GASGK
+783 GKTA
-788 KEKRFTGRKRRPAE
+788 F
-802 GKKAPAKARG
+802 PAKQEKGTSGHGR
-812 KRP
+812 RNR

>member
-1 MTQGGSGKEKN
+1 MMVPMGMGDTF
-12 GQRMHR
+12 
-18 PRLEAAQKPP
+18 
-28 YDGINGNG
+28 
-36 RPLSRNFRKMNTTLK
+36 SRNFRKMNHSLK
-51 DRLIRHLEDGHYE
+51 DRLIRHMEDGRYE

-80 QKQDFRALVDQLE
+80 QKLDFRALVDQME
-93 EEGRLVRLQ
+93 EEGKLVRLQ

-128 LFLPKK
+128 LFLPRKG
-134 EDPAAAAM
+134 DPAAAAL
-142 GWDLEAIPELE
+142 GWDTEAIPELE
-153 LKPNHLG
+153 LKPNRLG

-173 RKASRGRRN
+173 RKAARGRRN
-182 DRRDR
+182 IRRDR
-187 FARPDTGMKARVE
+187 FSSPDAGMKARVE
-200 EVTERARSRWLGTF
+200 EVTERARSRWLGVF
-214 RAGKNKLGRVLGDGI
+214 RTGKNKPGRVLGDGVS
-229 GSPAS
+229 SPSS

-246 PGQLVSVEPVSRG
+246 PGQLVSVEPVTCG

-268 IVEVLGYPDDPHVD
+268 IVEVLGYPDEPHVD
-282 MESVIRKYDL
+282 MEAVIRKYGL
-292 PVEFPS
+292 SAEFPAS
-298 PVLREVETLSKA
+298 VLRELETLPQN
-310 PSPRELARREDWTD
+310 PSPGELARRENWTD
-324 RTVITIDPASAKDF
+324 RTVITIDPASARDF

-344 KATPQ
+344 TATPS

-359 VSHFVKPGSELDKE
+359 VSHFVRPGGALDGE

-418 KKGKLLGARFAD
+418 QKGKMLRARFAD

-442 EAFTMMKGHDK
+442 EAFAMLKGNDK
-453 GEIPS
+453 GEVPS
-458 MVREAWKLASILRRN
+458 TVREAWNLASILRRN

-491 DKDGRVTDIITE
+491 DKDGRVTGIITE

-512 EECMLAANG
+512 EECMLAANE
-521 AVALTL
+521 AVALAL
-527 KNKNRPTIYR
+527 KNGNRPTIYR

-542 DSAKLFEFG
+542 DSSKLFEFG
-551 QLCKLYGHPVH
+551 QLCKLYGYPVH

-568 YLNELMKSIKGTP
+568 YLNELMKSIKGSP

-632 LDPLLANPPKGAKGP
+632 LNPLLANPPKGAKGA
-647 GSVSRLEEDAEHISE
+647 GSAGRLEEDAEHISE
-662 TERTSASAEKDAN
+662 TERISASAEKDAN

-687 FAEHPEVHDALIT
+687 YTEHPEVHEALVT
-700 ETRPFGVML
+700 ETRHFGVLL

-714 QIKGLIKPDQL
+714 QIKGLVTPDTL

-730 VYEAFANRW
+730 VYEAFASRW
-739 KSDHGT
+739 KNDHGS

-757 VKVDRDQQW
+757 VKVDREQQW
-766 ADFTIASRGE
+766 ADFAIVSR
-776 RREPEKT
+776 EKPRQT
-783 GASGK
+783 GKTAFPAKQEKGASGH
-788 KEKRFTGRKRRPAE
+788 GRRNR
-802 GKKAPAKARG
+802 
-812 KRP
+812 

>member
-1 MTQGGSGKEKN
+1 MMVPMGMGDTF
-12 GQRMHR
+12 
-18 PRLEAAQKPP
+18 
-28 YDGINGNG
+28 
-36 RPLSRNFRKMNTTLK
+36 SRNFRKMNHSLK
-51 DRLIRHLEDGHYE
+51 DRLIRHMEDGRYE

-80 QKQDFRALVDQLE
+80 QKLDFRALVDQME
-93 EEGRLVRLQ
+93 EEGKLVRLQ

-128 LFLPKK
+128 LFLPRKG
-134 EDPAAAAM
+134 DPAAAAL
-142 GWDLEAIPELE
+142 GWDTEAIPELE
-153 LKPNHLG
+153 LKPNRLG

-173 RKASRGRRN
+173 RKAARGRRN
-182 DRRDR
+182 IRRDR
-187 FARPDTGMKARVE
+187 FSSPDAGMKARVE
-200 EVTERARSRWLGTF
+200 EVTERARSRWLGVF
-214 RAGKNKLGRVLGDGI
+214 RTGKNKPGRVLGDGVS
-229 GSPAS
+229 SPSS

-246 PGQLVSVEPVSRG
+246 PGQLVSVEPVTCG

-268 IVEVLGYPDDPHVD
+268 IVEVLGYPDEPHVD
-282 MESVIRKYDL
+282 MEAVIRKYGL
-292 PVEFPS
+292 SAEFPAS
-298 PVLREVETLSKA
+298 VLRELETLPQN
-310 PSPRELARREDWTD
+310 PSPGELARRENWTD
-324 RTVITIDPASAKDF
+324 RTVITIDPASARDF

-344 KATPQ
+344 TATPS

-359 VSHFVKPGSELDKE
+359 VSHFVRPGGALDGE

-418 KKGKLLGARFAD
+418 QKGKMLRARFAD

-442 EAFTMMKGHDK
+442 EAFAMLKGNDK
-453 GEIPS
+453 GEVPS
-458 MVREAWKLASILRRN
+458 TVREAWNLASILRRN

-491 DKDGRVTDIITE
+491 DKDGRVTGIITE

-512 EECMLAANG
+512 EECMLAANE
-521 AVALTL
+521 AVALAL
-527 KNKNRPTIYR
+527 KNGNRPTIYR

-542 DSAKLFEFG
+542 DSSKLFEFG
-551 QLCKLYGHPVH
+551 QLCKLYGYPVH

-568 YLNELMKSIKGTP
+568 YLNELMKSIKGSP

-632 LDPLLANPPKGAKGP
+632 VNPLLANPPKGAKGA
-647 GSVSRLEEDAEHISE
+647 GSAGRLEEDAEHISE
-662 TERTSASAEKDAN
+662 TERISASAEKDAN

-687 FAEHPEVHDALIT
+687 YTEHPEVHEALVT
-700 ETRPFGVML
+700 ETRHFGVLL

-714 QIKGLIKPDQL
+714 QIKGLVKPDKL

-730 VYEAFANRW
+730 VYEAFASRW
-739 KSDHGT
+739 KNDHGS

-757 VKVDRDQQW
+757 VKVDREQQW
-766 ADFTIASRGE
+766 ADFAIVSR
-776 RREPEKT
+776 EKPRQT
-783 GASGK
+783 GKTA
-788 KEKRFTGRKRRPAE
+788 F
-802 GKKAPAKARG
+802 PAKQEKGTSGHGR
-812 KRP
+812 RNR

>member
-1 MTQGGSGKEKN
+1 MMVPMGMGDTF
-12 GQRMHR
+12 
-18 PRLEAAQKPP
+18 
-28 YDGINGNG
+28 
-36 RPLSRNFRKMNTTLK
+36 SRNFRKMNHSLK
-51 DRLIRHLEDGHYE
+51 DRLIRHMEDGRYE

-80 QKQDFRALVDQLE
+80 QKLDFRALVDQME
-93 EEGRLVRLQ
+93 EEGKLVRLQ

-128 LFLPKK
+128 LFLPRKG
-134 EDPAAAAM
+134 DPAAAAL
-142 GWDLEAIPELE
+142 GWDTEAIPELE
-153 LKPNHLG
+153 LKPNRLG

-173 RKASRGRRN
+173 RKAARGRRN
-182 DRRDR
+182 IRRDR
-187 FARPDTGMKARVE
+187 FSSPNAGMKARVE
-200 EVTERARSRWLGTF
+200 EVTERARSRWLGVF
-214 RAGKNKLGRVLGDGI
+214 RTGKNKPGRVLGDGVS
-229 GSPAS
+229 SPSS

-246 PGQLVSVEPVSRG
+246 PGQLVSVEPVTCG

-268 IVEVLGYPDDPHVD
+268 IVEVLGYPDEPHVD
-282 MESVIRKYDL
+282 MEAVIRKYGL
-292 PVEFPS
+292 SAEFPAS
-298 PVLREVETLSKA
+298 VLRELETLPQN
-310 PSPRELARREDWTD
+310 PSPGELARRENWTD
-324 RTVITIDPASAKDF
+324 RTVITIDPASARDF

-344 KATPQ
+344 TATPS

-359 VSHFVKPGSELDKE
+359 VSHFVRPGGALDGE

-418 KKGKLLGARFAD
+418 QKGKMLRARFAD

-442 EAFTMMKGHDK
+442 EAFAMLKGNDK
-453 GEIPS
+453 GEVPS
-458 MVREAWKLASILRRN
+458 TVREAWNLASILRRN

-491 DKDGRVTDIITE
+491 DKDGRVTGIITE

-512 EECMLAANG
+512 EECMLAANE
-521 AVALTL
+521 AVALAL
-527 KNKNRPTIYR
+527 KNGNRPTIYR

-542 DSAKLFEFG
+542 DSSKLFEFG
-551 QLCKLYGHPVH
+551 QLCKLYGYPVH

-568 YLNELMKSIKGTP
+568 YLNELMKSIKGSP

-632 LDPLLANPPKGAKGP
+632 LNPLLANPPKGAKGA
-647 GSVSRLEEDAEHISE
+647 GSTGRLEEDAEHISE
-662 TERTSASAEKDAN
+662 TERISASAEKDAN

-687 FAEHPEVHDALIT
+687 YTEHPEVHEALVT
-700 ETRPFGVML
+700 ETRHFGVLL

-714 QIKGLIKPDQL
+714 QIKGLVKPDKL

-730 VYEAFANRW
+730 VYEAFASRW
-739 KSDHGT
+739 KNDHGS

-757 VKVDRDQQW
+757 VKVDREQQW
-766 ADFTIASRGE
+766 ADFAIVSR
-776 RREPEKT
+776 EKPRQT
-783 GASGK
+783 GKTA
-788 KEKRFTGRKRRPAE
+788 F
-802 GKKAPAKARG
+802 PAKQEKGISGRG
-812 KRP
+812 RRNR

>member
-1 MTQGGSGKEKN
+1 MMVPMGMGDTF
-12 GQRMHR
+12 
-18 PRLEAAQKPP
+18 
-28 YDGINGNG
+28 
-36 RPLSRNFRKMNTTLK
+36 SRNFRKMNHSLK
-51 DRLIRHLEDGHYE
+51 DRLIRHMEDGRYE

-80 QKQDFRALVDQLE
+80 QKLDFRALVDQME
-93 EEGRLVRLQ
+93 EEGKLVRLQ

-128 LFLPKK
+128 LFLPRKG
-134 EDPAAAAM
+134 DPAAAAL
-142 GWDLEAIPELE
+142 GWDTEAIPELE
-153 LKPNHLG
+153 LKPNRLG

-173 RKASRGRRN
+173 RKAARGRRN
-182 DRRDR
+182 IRRDR
-187 FARPDTGMKARVE
+187 FSSPDAGMKARVE
-200 EVTERARSRWLGTF
+200 EVTERARSRWLGVF
-214 RAGKNKLGRVLGDGI
+214 RTGKNKPGRVLGDGVS
-229 GSPAS
+229 SPSS

-246 PGQLVSVEPVSRG
+246 PGQLVSVEPVTCG

-268 IVEVLGYPDDPHVD
+268 IVEVLGYPDEPHVD
-282 MESVIRKYDL
+282 MEAVIRKYGL
-292 PVEFPS
+292 SAEFPAS
-298 PVLREVETLSKA
+298 VLRELETLPQN
-310 PSPRELARREDWTD
+310 PSPGELARRENWTD
-324 RTVITIDPASAKDF
+324 RTVITIDPASARDF

-344 KATPQ
+344 TATPS
-349 GWTLAVHIAD
+349 GWTLAVHIAA
-359 VSHFVKPGSELDKE
+359 VSHFVRPGGALDGE

-418 KKGKLLGARFAD
+418 QKGKMLRARFAD

-442 EAFTMMKGHDK
+442 EAFAMLKGNDK
-453 GEIPS
+453 GEVPS
-458 MVREAWKLASILRRN
+458 TVREAWNLASILRRN

-491 DKDGRVTDIITE
+491 DKDGRVTGIITE

-512 EECMLAANG
+512 EECMLAANE
-521 AVALTL
+521 AVALAL
-527 KNKNRPTIYR
+527 KNGNRPTIYR

-542 DSAKLFEFG
+542 DSSKLFEFG
-551 QLCKLYGHPVH
+551 QLCKLYGYPVH

-568 YLNELMKSIKGTP
+568 YLNELMKSIKGSP

-632 LDPLLANPPKGAKGP
+632 LNPLLANPPKGAKGA
-647 GSVSRLEEDAEHISE
+647 GSAGRLEEDAEHISE
-662 TERTSASAEKDAN
+662 TERISASAEKDAN

-687 FAEHPEVHDALIT
+687 YTEHPEVHEALVT
-700 ETRPFGVML
+700 ETRHFGVLL

-714 QIKGLIKPDQL
+714 QIKGLVKPDKL

-730 VYEAFANRW
+730 VYEAFASRW
-739 KSDHGT
+739 KNDHGS

-757 VKVDRDQQW
+757 VKVDREQQW
-766 ADFTIASRGE
+766 ADFAIVSR
-776 RREPEKT
+776 EKPRQT
-783 GASGK
+783 GKTA
-788 KEKRFTGRKRRPAE
+788 F
-802 GKKAPAKARG
+802 PAKQEKGTSGHGR
-812 KRP
+812 RNR

>member
-1 MTQGGSGKEKN
+1 MMVPMGMGDTF
-12 GQRMHR
+12 
-18 PRLEAAQKPP
+18 
-28 YDGINGNG
+28 
-36 RPLSRNFRKMNTTLK
+36 SRNFRKMNHSLK
-51 DRLIRHLEDGHYE
+51 DRLIRHMEDGRYE

-80 QKQDFRALVDQLE
+80 QKLDFRALVDQME
-93 EEGRLVRLQ
+93 EEGKLVRLQ

-128 LFLPKK
+128 LFLPRKG
-134 EDPAAAAM
+134 DPAAAAL
-142 GWDLEAIPELE
+142 GWDTEAIPELE
-153 LKPNHLG
+153 LKPNRLG

-173 RKASRGRRN
+173 RKAARGRRN
-182 DRRDR
+182 IRRDR
-187 FARPDTGMKARVE
+187 FSSPDAGMKARVE
-200 EVTERARSRWLGTF
+200 EVTERARSRWLGVF
-214 RAGKNKLGRVLGDGI
+214 RTGKNKPGRVLGDGVS
-229 GSPAS
+229 SPSS

-246 PGQLVSVEPVSRG
+246 PGQLVSVEPVTCG

-268 IVEVLGYPDDPHVD
+268 IVEVLGYPDEPHVD
-282 MESVIRKYDL
+282 MEAVIRKYGL
-292 PVEFPS
+292 SAEFPAS
-298 PVLREVETLSKA
+298 VLRELETLPQN
-310 PSPRELARREDWTD
+310 PSPGELARRENWTD
-324 RTVITIDPASAKDF
+324 RTVITIDPASARDF

-344 KATPQ
+344 TATPS

-359 VSHFVKPGSELDKE
+359 VSHFVRPGGALDGE

-418 KKGKLLGARFAD
+418 KKGKMLRARFAD

-442 EAFTMMKGHDK
+442 EAFAMLKGNDK
-453 GEIPS
+453 GEVPS
-458 MVREAWKLASILRRN
+458 TVREAWNLASILRRN

-491 DKDGRVTDIITE
+491 DKDGRVTGIITE

-512 EECMLAANG
+512 EECMLAANE
-521 AVALTL
+521 AVALAL
-527 KNKNRPTIYR
+527 KNGNRPTIYR

-542 DSAKLFEFG
+542 DSSKLFEFG
-551 QLCKLYGHPVH
+551 QLCKLYGYPVH

-568 YLNELMKSIKGTP
+568 YLNELMKSIKGSP

-632 LDPLLANPPKGAKGP
+632 LNPLLANPPKGAKGA
-647 GSVSRLEEDAEHISE
+647 GSAGRLEEDAEHISE
-662 TERTSASAEKDAN
+662 TERISASAEKDAN

-687 FAEHPEVHDALIT
+687 YTEHPEVHEALVT
-700 ETRPFGVML
+700 ETRHFGVLL

-714 QIKGLIKPDQL
+714 QIKGLVKPDKL

-730 VYEAFANRW
+730 VYEAFASRW
-739 KSDHGT
+739 KNDHGS

-757 VKVDRDQQW
+757 VKVDREQQW
-766 ADFTIASRGE
+766 ADFAIVSR
-776 RREPEKT
+776 EKPRQT
-783 GASGK
+783 GKTA
-788 KEKRFTGRKRRPAE
+788 F
-802 GKKAPAKARG
+802 PAKQEKGTSGHGR
-812 KRP
+812 RNR

>member
-1 MTQGGSGKEKN
+1 MMVPMEMGDTF
-12 GQRMHR
+12 
-18 PRLEAAQKPP
+18 
-28 YDGINGNG
+28 
-36 RPLSRNFRKMNTTLK
+36 SRNFRKMNHSLK
-51 DRLIRHLEDGHYE
+51 DRLIRHMEDGRYE

-80 QKQDFRALVDQLE
+80 QKLDFRALVDQME
-93 EEGRLVRLQ
+93 EEGKLVRLQ

-128 LFLPKK
+128 LFLPRKG
-134 EDPAAAAM
+134 DPAAAAL
-142 GWDLEAIPELE
+142 GWDTEAIPELE
-153 LKPNHLG
+153 LKPNRLG
-160 TALDGDRVAVRVE
+160 NALDGDRVAVRVE
-173 RKASRGRRN
+173 RKAARGRRN
-182 DRRDR
+182 IHRDR
-187 FARPDTGMKARVE
+187 FSSPDAGMKARVE
-200 EVTERARSRWLGTF
+200 EVTERARSRWLGVF
-214 RAGKNKLGRVLGDGI
+214 RTGKNKPGRVLGDGVS
-229 GSPAS
+229 SPSS

-246 PGQLVSVEPVSRG
+246 PGQLVSVEPVTCG

-268 IVEVLGYPDDPHVD
+268 IVEVLGYPDEPHVD
-282 MESVIRKYDL
+282 MEAVIRKYGL
-292 PVEFPS
+292 SAEFPAS
-298 PVLREVETLSKA
+298 VLRELETLPQN
-310 PSPRELARREDWTD
+310 PSPGELARRENWTD
-324 RTVITIDPASAKDF
+324 RTVITIDPASARDF

-344 KATPQ
+344 TATPS

-359 VSHFVKPGSELDKE
+359 VSHFVRPGGALDGE

-418 KKGKLLGARFAD
+418 QKGKMLRARFAD

-442 EAFTMMKGHDK
+442 EAFAMLKGNDK
-453 GEIPS
+453 GEVPS
-458 MVREAWKLASILRRN
+458 TVREAWNLASILRRN

-491 DKDGRVTDIITE
+491 DKDGRVTGIITE

-512 EECMLAANG
+512 EECMLAANE
-521 AVALTL
+521 AVALAL
-527 KNKNRPTIYR
+527 KNGNRPTIYR

-542 DSAKLFEFG
+542 DSSKLFEFG
-551 QLCKLYGHPVH
+551 QLCKLYGYPVH

-568 YLNELMKSIKGTP
+568 YLNELMKSIKGSP

-632 LDPLLANPPKGAKGP
+632 LNPLLANPPKGAKGA
-647 GSVSRLEEDAEHISE
+647 GSAGRLEEDAEHISE
-662 TERTSASAEKDAN
+662 TERISASAEKDAN

-687 FAEHPEVHDALIT
+687 YTEHPEVHEALVT
-700 ETRPFGVML
+700 ETRHFGVLL

-714 QIKGLIKPDQL
+714 QIKGLVKPDKL

-730 VYEAFANRW
+730 VYEAFASRW
-739 KSDHGT
+739 KNDHGS

-757 VKVDRDQQW
+757 VKVDREQQW
-766 ADFTIASRGE
+766 ADFAIVSR
-776 RREPEKT
+776 EKPRQT
-783 GASGK
+783 GKTA
-788 KEKRFTGRKRRPAE
+788 F
-802 GKKAPAKARG
+802 PAKQEKGTSGHGR
-812 KRP
+812 RNR

>member
-1 MTQGGSGKEKN
+1 MG
-12 GQRMHR
+12 M
-18 PRLEAAQKPP
+18 
-28 YDGINGNG
+28 GN
-36 RPLSRNFRKMNTTLK
+36 SFSQNFRKMNNSLK
-51 DRLIRHLEDGHYE
+51 DRLIRHMEDGHYE

-80 QKQDFRALVDQLE
+80 QKLDFRALVDQME
-93 EEGRLVRLQ
+93 EEGKLVRLQ

-128 LFLPKK
+128 LFLPRK
-134 EDPAAAAM
+134 EDPAAAAL
-142 GWDLEAIPELE
+142 GWDTEAVPELE

-173 RKASRGRRN
+173 RKAARGRRN
-182 DRRDR
+182 IRRNR
-187 FARPDTGMKARVE
+187 FSSPDADMKARVE
-200 EVTERARSRWLGTF
+200 EVTERARSRWLGVF
-214 RAGKNKLGRVLGDGI
+214 RTGKNKPGRVLGDGVS
-229 GSPAS
+229 SPSS

-246 PGQLVSVEPVSRG
+246 PGQLVSVEPITCG

-268 IVEVLGYPDDPHVD
+268 IVEVLGYPDEPHVD
-282 MESVIRKYDL
+282 MEAVIRKYGL
-292 PVEFPS
+292 SVEFPAS
-298 PVLREVETLSKA
+298 VLRELETLPQT
-310 PSPRELARREDWTD
+310 PSPGELARREDWTD
-324 RTVITIDPASAKDF
+324 RTVITIDPASARDF

-344 KATPQ
+344 TATPS

-359 VSHFVKPGSELDKE
+359 VSHFVKPGGSLDGE

-418 KKGKLLGARFAD
+418 KKGKMLRARFAD

-442 EAFTMMKGHDK
+442 EAFAMLKGNDK
-453 GEIPS
+453 GEVPS
-458 MVREAWKLASILRRN
+458 TVREAWNLASILRRN

-491 DKDGRVTDIITE
+491 DKDGRVTGIITE

-512 EECMLAANG
+512 EECMLAANE
-521 AVALTL
+521 AVALAL
-527 KNKNRPTIYR
+527 KNGNRPTIYR

-551 QLCKLYGHPVH
+551 QLCRLYGHPVH
-562 DIGQRQ
+562 DIDQRQ
-568 YLNELMKSIKGTP
+568 YLNELMKSIKGSP

-632 LDPLLANPPKGAKGP
+632 LNPLLANPPKGAKGA
-647 GSVSRLEEDAEHISE
+647 GSTGRLEEDAEHISE
-662 TERTSASAEKDAN
+662 TERISASAEKDAN

-687 FAEHPEVHDALIT
+687 YADHPEVHEALVT
-700 ETRPFGVML
+700 ETRHFGVLL

-714 QIKGLIKPDQL
+714 QIKGLVKPDKL

-730 VYEAFANRW
+730 VYEAFASRW
-739 KSDHGT
+739 KNDHGS

-757 VKVDRDQQW
+757 VKVDREQQW
-766 ADFTIASRGE
+766 ADFAIVSR
-776 RREPEKT
+776 EKPRQT
-783 GASGK
+783 GKTA
-788 KEKRFTGRKRRPAE
+788 F
-802 GKKAPAKARG
+802 PAKQEKGISGRG
-812 KRP
+812 RRNR

>member
-1 MTQGGSGKEKN
+1 MMVSMGMGDTF
-12 GQRMHR
+12 
-18 PRLEAAQKPP
+18 
-28 YDGINGNG
+28 
-36 RPLSRNFRKMNTTLK
+36 SRNFRKMNHSLK
-51 DRLIRHLEDGHYE
+51 DRLIRHMEDGRYE

-80 QKQDFRALVDQLE
+80 QKLDFRALVDQME
-93 EEGRLVRLQ
+93 EEGKLVRLQ

-128 LFLPKK
+128 LFLPRKG
-134 EDPAAAAM
+134 DPAAAAL
-142 GWDLEAIPELE
+142 GWDTEAIPELE
-153 LKPNHLG
+153 LKPNRLG
-160 TALDGDRVAVRVE
+160 TALDGDRVTVRVE
-173 RKASRGRRN
+173 RKAARGRRN
-182 DRRDR
+182 IRRDR
-187 FARPDTGMKARVE
+187 FSSPDAGMKARVE
-200 EVTERARSRWLGTF
+200 EVTERARSRWLGVF
-214 RAGKNKLGRVLGDGI
+214 RTGKNKPGRVLGDGVS
-229 GSPAS
+229 SPSS

-246 PGQLVSVEPVSRG
+246 PGQLVSVEPVTCG

-268 IVEVLGYPDDPHVD
+268 IVEVLGYPDEPHVD
-282 MESVIRKYDL
+282 MEAVIRHYGL
-292 PVEFPS
+292 SAEFPAS
-298 PVLREVETLSKA
+298 VLRELETLPQN
-310 PSPRELARREDWTD
+310 PSPGELARRENWTD
-324 RTVITIDPASAKDF
+324 RTVITIDPASARDF

-344 KATPQ
+344 TATPS

-359 VSHFVKPGSELDKE
+359 VSHFVRPGGALDGE

-418 KKGKLLGARFAD
+418 QKGKMLRARFAD

-442 EAFTMMKGHDK
+442 EAFAMLKGNDK
-453 GEIPS
+453 GEVPS
-458 MVREAWKLASILRRN
+458 TVREAWNLASILRRN

-491 DKDGRVTDIITE
+491 DKDGRVTGIITE

-512 EECMLAANG
+512 EECMLAANE
-521 AVALTL
+521 AVALAL
-527 KNKNRPTIYR
+527 KNGNRPTIYR

-551 QLCKLYGHPVH
+551 QLCRLYGHPVH

-568 YLNELMKSIKGTP
+568 YLNELMKSIKGSP

-632 LDPLLANPPKGAKGP
+632 LNPLLANPPKGAKGA
-647 GSVSRLEEDAEHISE
+647 GSAGRLEEDAEHISE
-662 TERTSASAEKDAN
+662 TERISASAEKDAN

-687 FAEHPEVHDALIT
+687 YTEHPEVHEALVT
-700 ETRPFGVML
+700 ETRHFGVLL

-714 QIKGLIKPDQL
+714 QIKGLVKPDKL

-730 VYEAFANRW
+730 VYEAFASRW
-739 KSDHGT
+739 KNDHGS

-757 VKVDRDQQW
+757 VKVDREQQW
-766 ADFTIASRGE
+766 ADFAIVSR
-776 RREPEKT
+776 EKPRQT
-783 GASGK
+783 GKTA
-788 KEKRFTGRKRRPAE
+788 F
-802 GKKAPAKARG
+802 PAKQEKGTSGHGR
-812 KRP
+812 RNR

>member
-1 MTQGGSGKEKN
+1 MMVSMGMGDTF
-12 GQRMHR
+12 
-18 PRLEAAQKPP
+18 
-28 YDGINGNG
+28 
-36 RPLSRNFRKMNTTLK
+36 SRNFRKMNHSLK
-51 DRLIRHLEDGHYE
+51 DRLIRHMEDGRYE

-80 QKQDFRALVDQLE
+80 QKLDFRALVDQME
-93 EEGRLVRLQ
+93 EEGKLVRLQ

-128 LFLPKK
+128 LFLPRKG
-134 EDPAAAAM
+134 DPAAAAL
-142 GWDLEAIPELE
+142 GWDTEAIPELE
-153 LKPNHLG
+153 LKPNRLG
-160 TALDGDRVAVRVE
+160 NALDGDRVAVRVE
-173 RKASRGRRN
+173 RKAARGRRN
-182 DRRDR
+182 IRRDR
-187 FARPDTGMKARVE
+187 FSSPDAGMKARVE
-200 EVTERARSRWLGTF
+200 EVTERARSRWLGVF
-214 RAGKNKLGRVLGDGI
+214 RTGKNKPGRVLGDGVS
-229 GSPAS
+229 SPSS

-246 PGQLVSVEPVSRG
+246 PGQLVSVEPVTCG

-268 IVEVLGYPDDPHVD
+268 IVEVLGYPDEPHVD
-282 MESVIRKYDL
+282 MEAVIRKYGL
-292 PVEFPS
+292 SAEFPAS
-298 PVLREVETLSKA
+298 VLRELETLPQN
-310 PSPRELARREDWTD
+310 PSPGELARRENWTD
-324 RTVITIDPASAKDF
+324 RTVITIDPASARDF

-344 KATPQ
+344 TATPS

-359 VSHFVKPGSELDKE
+359 VSHFVRPGGALDGE

-418 KKGKLLGARFAD
+418 QKGKMLRARFAD
-430 AFIRSKARLTYQ
+430 AFIRSKALLTYQ
-442 EAFTMMKGHDK
+442 EAFAMLKGNDK
-453 GEIPS
+453 GEVPS
-458 MVREAWKLASILRRN
+458 TVREAWNLASILRRN

-491 DKDGRVTDIITE
+491 DKDGRVTGIITE

-512 EECMLAANG
+512 EECMLAANE
-521 AVALTL
+521 AVALAL
-527 KNKNRPTIYR
+527 KNGNRPTIYR

-542 DSAKLFEFG
+542 DSSKLFEFG
-551 QLCKLYGHPVH
+551 QLCKLYGYPVH

-568 YLNELMKSIKGTP
+568 YLNELMKSIKGSP

-632 LDPLLANPPKGAKGP
+632 LNPLLANPPKGAKGA
-647 GSVSRLEEDAEHISE
+647 GSAGRLEEDAEHISE
-662 TERTSASAEKDAN
+662 TERISASAEKDAN

-687 FAEHPEVHDALIT
+687 YTEHPEVHEALVT
-700 ETRPFGVML
+700 ETRHFGVLL
-709 EIPRL
+709 EIPRF
-714 QIKGLIKPDQL
+714 QIKGLVKPDKL

-730 VYEAFANRW
+730 VYEAFASRW
-739 KSDHGT
+739 KNDHGS

-757 VKVDRDQQW
+757 VKVDREQQW
-766 ADFTIASRGE
+766 ADFAIVSR
-776 RREPEKT
+776 EKPRQT
-783 GASGK
+783 GKTA
-788 KEKRFTGRKRRPAE
+788 F
-802 GKKAPAKARG
+802 PAKQEKGTSGHGR
-812 KRP
+812 RNR

>member
-1 MTQGGSGKEKN
+1 M
-12 GQRMHR
+12 
-18 PRLEAAQKPP
+18 
-28 YDGINGNG
+28 GNSF
-36 RPLSRNFRKMNTTLK
+36 SRNFRKMNNSLK
-51 DRLIRHLEDGHYE
+51 DRLIRHMEDGHYE

-80 QKQDFRALVDQLE
+80 QKLDFRALVDQME
-93 EEGRLVRLQ
+93 EEGKLVRLQ

-128 LFLPKK
+128 LFLPRK
-134 EDPAAAAM
+134 EDPAATAL
-142 GWDLEAIPELE
+142 GWDTEAVPELE

-173 RKASRGRRN
+173 RKAARGRRN
-182 DRRDR
+182 IRRNR
-187 FARPDTGMKARVE
+187 FSSPDADMKARVE
-200 EVTERARSRWLGTF
+200 EVTERARSRWLGVF
-214 RAGKNKLGRVLGDGI
+214 RTGKNKPGRVLGDGVS
-229 GSPAS
+229 SPSS

-246 PGQLVSVEPVSRG
+246 PGQLVSVEPITCG

-268 IVEVLGYPDDPHVD
+268 IVEVLGYPDEPHVD
-282 MESVIRKYDL
+282 MEAVIRKYGL
-292 PVEFPS
+292 SVEFPAS
-298 PVLREVETLSKA
+298 VLRELETLPQT
-310 PSPRELARREDWTD
+310 PSPGELARREDWTD
-324 RTVITIDPASAKDF
+324 RTVITIDPASARDF

-344 KATPQ
+344 TATPS

-359 VSHFVKPGSELDKE
+359 VSHFVKPGGSLDGE

-418 KKGKLLGARFAD
+418 KKGKMLRARFAD

-442 EAFTMMKGHDK
+442 EAFAMLKGNDK
-453 GEIPS
+453 GEVPS
-458 MVREAWKLASILRRN
+458 TVREAWNLASILRRN

-491 DKDGRVTDIITE
+491 DKDGRVTGIITE

-512 EECMLAANG
+512 EECMLAANE
-521 AVALTL
+521 AVALAL
-527 KNKNRPTIYR
+527 KNGNRPTIYR

-551 QLCKLYGHPVH
+551 QLCRLYGHPVH

-568 YLNELMKSIKGTP
+568 YLNELMKSIKGSP

-632 LDPLLANPPKGAKGP
+632 LNPLLANPPKGAKGA
-647 GSVSRLEEDAEHISE
+647 GSTGRLEEDAEHISE
-662 TERTSASAEKDAN
+662 TERISASAEKDAN

-687 FAEHPEVHDALIT
+687 YADHPEVHEALVT
-700 ETRPFGVML
+700 ETRHFGVLL

-714 QIKGLIKPDQL
+714 QIKGLVKSDKL

-730 VYEAFANRW
+730 VYEAFASRW
-739 KSDHGT
+739 QNDHGS

-757 VKVDRDQQW
+757 VKVDREQQW
-766 ADFTIASRGE
+766 ADFAIVSR
-776 RREPEKT
+776 EKPRQT
-783 GASGK
+783 GKTA
-788 KEKRFTGRKRRPAE
+788 F
-802 GKKAPAKARG
+802 PAKQEKGISGRG
-812 KRP
+812 RRNR

>member
-1 MTQGGSGKEKN
+1 MGMGDTF
-12 GQRMHR
+12 
-18 PRLEAAQKPP
+18 
-28 YDGINGNG
+28 
-36 RPLSRNFRKMNTTLK
+36 SRNFRKMNHSLK
-51 DRLIRHLEDGHYE
+51 DRLIRHMEDGRYE

-80 QKQDFRALVDQLE
+80 QKLDFRALVDQME
-93 EEGRLVRLQ
+93 EEGKLVRLQ

-128 LFLPKK
+128 LFLPRKG
-134 EDPAAAAM
+134 DPAAAAL
-142 GWDLEAIPELE
+142 GWDTEAIPELE
-153 LKPNHLG
+153 LKPNRLG

-173 RKASRGRRN
+173 RKAARGRRN
-182 DRRDR
+182 IRRDR
-187 FARPDTGMKARVE
+187 FSSPDAGMKARVE
-200 EVTERARSRWLGTF
+200 EVTERARSRWLGVF
-214 RAGKNKLGRVLGDGI
+214 RTGKNKPGRVLGDGVS
-229 GSPAS
+229 SPSS

-246 PGQLVSVEPVSRG
+246 PGQLVSVEPVTCG

-268 IVEVLGYPDDPHVD
+268 IVEVLGYPDEPHVD
-282 MESVIRKYDL
+282 MEAVIRKYGL
-292 PVEFPS
+292 SAEFPAS
-298 PVLREVETLSKA
+298 VLRELETLPQN
-310 PSPRELARREDWTD
+310 PSPGELARRENWTD
-324 RTVITIDPASAKDF
+324 RTVITIDPASARDF

-344 KATPQ
+344 TATPS

-359 VSHFVKPGSELDKE
+359 VSHFVRPGGALDGE

-418 KKGKLLGARFAD
+418 QKGKMLRARFAD

-442 EAFTMMKGHDK
+442 EAFAMLKGNDK
-453 GEIPS
+453 GEVPS
-458 MVREAWKLASILRRN
+458 TVREAWNLASILRRN

-491 DKDGRVTDIITE
+491 DKDGRVTGIITE

-512 EECMLAANG
+512 EECMLAANE
-521 AVALTL
+521 AVALAL
-527 KNKNRPTIYR
+527 KNGNRPTIYR

-542 DSAKLFEFG
+542 DSSKLFEFG
-551 QLCKLYGHPVH
+551 QLCKLYGYPVH

-568 YLNELMKSIKGTP
+568 YLNELMKSIKGSP

-632 LDPLLANPPKGAKGP
+632 LNPLLANPPKGAKGA
-647 GSVSRLEEDAEHISE
+647 GSAGRLEEDAEHISE
-662 TERTSASAEKDAN
+662 TERISASAEKDAN

-687 FAEHPEVHDALIT
+687 YTEHPEVHEALVT
-700 ETRPFGVML
+700 ETRHFGVLL

-714 QIKGLIKPDQL
+714 QIKGLVKPDKL

-730 VYEAFANRW
+730 VYEAFASRW
-739 KSDHGT
+739 KNDHGS

-757 VKVDRDQQW
+757 VKVDREQQW
-766 ADFTIASRGE
+766 ADFAIVSR
-776 RREPEKT
+776 EKPRQT
-783 GASGK
+783 GKTA
-788 KEKRFTGRKRRPAE
+788 F
-802 GKKAPAKARG
+802 PAKQEKGTSGHGR
-812 KRP
+812 RNR

>member
-1 MTQGGSGKEKN
+1 MMVSMGMGDTF
-12 GQRMHR
+12 
-18 PRLEAAQKPP
+18 
-28 YDGINGNG
+28 
-36 RPLSRNFRKMNTTLK
+36 SRNFRKMNHSLK
-51 DRLIRHLEDGHYE
+51 DRLIRHMEDGRYE

-80 QKQDFRALVDQLE
+80 QKLDFRALVDQME
-93 EEGRLVRLQ
+93 EEGKLVRLQ

-128 LFLPKK
+128 LFLPRKG
-134 EDPAAAAM
+134 DPAAAAL
-142 GWDLEAIPELE
+142 GWDTEAIPELE
-153 LKPNHLG
+153 LKPNRLG

-173 RKASRGRRN
+173 RKAARVRRN
-182 DRRDR
+182 IRRDR
-187 FARPDTGMKARVE
+187 FSSPNAGMKARVE
-200 EVTERARSRWLGTF
+200 EVTERARSRWLGVF
-214 RAGKNKLGRVLGDGI
+214 RTGKNKPGRVLGDGVS
-229 GSPAS
+229 SPS
-234 IELAEKPAMEVL
+234 FIELAEKPAMEVL
-246 PGQLVSVEPVSRG
+246 PGQLVSVEPVTCG

-268 IVEVLGYPDDPHVD
+268 IVEVLGYPDEPHVD
-282 MESVIRKYDL
+282 MEAVIRKYGL
-292 PVEFPS
+292 SAEFPAS
-298 PVLREVETLSKA
+298 VLRELETLPQN
-310 PSPRELARREDWTD
+310 PSPGELARREDWTD
-324 RTVITIDPASAKDF
+324 RTVITIDPASARDF

-344 KATPQ
+344 TATPS

-359 VSHFVKPGSELDKE
+359 VSHFVRPGGALDGE

-418 KKGKLLGARFAD
+418 QKGKMLRARFAD

-442 EAFTMMKGHDK
+442 EAFAMLKGNDK
-453 GEIPS
+453 GEVPS
-458 MVREAWKLASILRRN
+458 TVREAWNLASILRRN

-491 DKDGRVTDIITE
+491 DKDGRVTGIITE

-512 EECMLAANG
+512 EECMLAANE
-521 AVALTL
+521 AVALAL
-527 KNKNRPTIYR
+527 KNGNRPTIYR

-542 DSAKLFEFG
+542 DSSKLFEFG
-551 QLCKLYGHPVH
+551 QLCKLYGYPVH

-568 YLNELMKSIKGTP
+568 YLNELMKSIKGSP

-632 LDPLLANPPKGAKGP
+632 LNPLLANPPKGAKGA
-647 GSVSRLEEDAEHISE
+647 GSAGRLEEDAEHISE
-662 TERTSASAEKDAN
+662 TERISASAEKDAN

-687 FAEHPEVHDALIT
+687 YTEHPEVHEALVT
-700 ETRPFGVML
+700 ETRHFGVLL

-714 QIKGLIKPDQL
+714 QIKGLVKPDKL

-730 VYEAFANRW
+730 VYEAFASRW
-739 KSDHGT
+739 KNDHGS

-757 VKVDRDQQW
+757 VKVDREQQW
-766 ADFTIASRGE
+766 ADFAIVSR
-776 RREPEKT
+776 EKPRQT
-783 GASGK
+783 GKTA
-788 KEKRFTGRKRRPAE
+788 F
-802 GKKAPAKARG
+802 PAKQEKGTSGHGR
-812 KRP
+812 RNR

>member
-1 MTQGGSGKEKN
+1 MMVSMGMGDTF
-12 GQRMHR
+12 
-18 PRLEAAQKPP
+18 
-28 YDGINGNG
+28 
-36 RPLSRNFRKMNTTLK
+36 SRNFRKMNHSLK
-51 DRLIRHLEDGHYE
+51 DRLIRHMEDGRYE

-80 QKQDFRALVDQLE
+80 QKLDFRALVDQME
-93 EEGRLVRLQ
+93 EEGKLVRLQ

-128 LFLPKK
+128 LFLPRKG
-134 EDPAAAAM
+134 DPAAAAL
-142 GWDLEAIPELE
+142 GWDTEAIPELE
-153 LKPNHLG
+153 LKPNRLG
-160 TALDGDRVAVRVE
+160 TALDGDRVTVRVE
-173 RKASRGRRN
+173 RKAARGRRN
-182 DRRDR
+182 IRRDR
-187 FARPDTGMKARVE
+187 FSSPDAGMKARVE
-200 EVTERARSRWLGTF
+200 EVTERARSRWLGVF
-214 RAGKNKLGRVLGDGI
+214 RTGKNKPGRVLGDGVS
-229 GSPAS
+229 SPSS

-246 PGQLVSVEPVSRG
+246 PGQLVSVEPVTCG

-268 IVEVLGYPDDPHVD
+268 IVEVLGYPDEPHVD
-282 MESVIRKYDL
+282 MEAVIRKYGL
-292 PVEFPS
+292 SAEFPAS
-298 PVLREVETLSKA
+298 VLRELETLPQN
-310 PSPRELARREDWTD
+310 PSPGELARRENWTD
-324 RTVITIDPASAKDF
+324 RTVITIDPASARDF

-344 KATPQ
+344 TATPS

-359 VSHFVKPGSELDKE
+359 VSHFVRPGGALDGE

-418 KKGKLLGARFAD
+418 QKGKMLRARFAD

-442 EAFTMMKGHDK
+442 EAFAMLKGNDK
-453 GEIPS
+453 GEVPS
-458 MVREAWKLASILRRN
+458 TVREAWNLASILRRN

-491 DKDGRVTDIITE
+491 DKDGRVTGIITE

-512 EECMLAANG
+512 EECMLDANE
-521 AVALTL
+521 AVALAL
-527 KNKNRPTIYR
+527 KNGNRPTIYR

-551 QLCKLYGHPVH
+551 QLCRLYGHPVH

-568 YLNELMKSIKGTP
+568 YLNELMKSIKGSP

-632 LDPLLANPPKGAKGP
+632 LNPLLANPPKGAKGA
-647 GSVSRLEEDAEHISE
+647 GSAGRLEEDAEHISE
-662 TERTSASAEKDAN
+662 TERISASAEKDAN

-687 FAEHPEVHDALIT
+687 YTEHPEVHEALVT
-700 ETRPFGVML
+700 ETRHFGVLL

-714 QIKGLIKPDQL
+714 QIKGLVKPDKL

-730 VYEAFANRW
+730 VYEAFASRW
-739 KSDHGT
+739 KNDHGS

-757 VKVDRDQQW
+757 VKVDREQQW
-766 ADFTIASRGE
+766 ADFAIVSR
-776 RREPEKT
+776 EKPRQT
-783 GASGK
+783 GKTA
-788 KEKRFTGRKRRPAE
+788 F
-802 GKKAPAKARG
+802 PAKQEKGTSGHGR
-812 KRP
+812 RNR

>member
-1 MTQGGSGKEKN
+1 MMVSMGMGDTF
-12 GQRMHR
+12 
-18 PRLEAAQKPP
+18 
-28 YDGINGNG
+28 
-36 RPLSRNFRKMNTTLK
+36 SRNFRKMNHSLK
-51 DRLIRHLEDGHYE
+51 DRLIRHMEDGRYE

-80 QKQDFRALVDQLE
+80 QKLDFRALVDQME
-93 EEGRLVRLQ
+93 EEGKLVRLQ

-128 LFLPKK
+128 LFLPRKG
-134 EDPAAAAM
+134 DPAAAAL
-142 GWDLEAIPELE
+142 GWDTEAIPELE
-153 LKPNHLG
+153 LKPNRLG

-173 RKASRGRRN
+173 RKAARGRRN
-182 DRRDR
+182 IRRDR
-187 FARPDTGMKARVE
+187 FSSPDAGMKARVE
-200 EVTERARSRWLGTF
+200 EVTERARSRWLGVF
-214 RAGKNKLGRVLGDGI
+214 RTGKNKPGRVLGDGVS
-229 GSPAS
+229 SPSS

-246 PGQLVSVEPVSRG
+246 PGQLVSVEPVTCG

-268 IVEVLGYPDDPHVD
+268 IVEVLGYPDEPHVD
-282 MESVIRKYDL
+282 MEAVIRKYGL
-292 PVEFPS
+292 SAEFPAS
-298 PVLREVETLSKA
+298 VLRELETLPQN
-310 PSPRELARREDWTD
+310 PSPGELARRENWTD
-324 RTVITIDPASAKDF
+324 RTVITIDPASARDF

-344 KATPQ
+344 TATPS

-359 VSHFVKPGSELDKE
+359 VSHFVRPGGALDGE

-418 KKGKLLGARFAD
+418 QKGKMLRARFAD

-442 EAFTMMKGHDK
+442 EAFAMLKGNDK
-453 GEIPS
+453 GEVPS
-458 MVREAWKLASILRRN
+458 TVREAWNLASILRRN

-491 DKDGRVTDIITE
+491 DKDGRVTGIITE

-512 EECMLAANG
+512 EECMLAANE
-521 AVALTL
+521 AVALAL
-527 KNKNRPTIYR
+527 KNGNRPTIYR

-542 DSAKLFEFG
+542 DSSKLFEFG

-568 YLNELMKSIKGTP
+568 YLNELMKSIKGSP

-632 LDPLLANPPKGAKGP
+632 LNPLLANPPKGSKGA
-647 GSVSRLEEDAEHISE
+647 GSAGRLEEDAEHISE
-662 TERTSASAEKDAN
+662 TERISASAEKDAN

-687 FAEHPEVHDALIT
+687 YTEHPEVHEALVT
-700 ETRPFGVML
+700 ETRHFGVLL

-714 QIKGLIKPDQL
+714 QIKGLVKPDKL

-730 VYEAFANRW
+730 VYEAFASRW
-739 KSDHGT
+739 KNDHGS

-757 VKVDRDQQW
+757 VKVDREQQW
-766 ADFTIASRGE
+766 ADFAIVSR
-776 RREPEKT
+776 EKPRQT
-783 GASGK
+783 GKTA
-788 KEKRFTGRKRRPAE
+788 F
-802 GKKAPAKARG
+802 PAKQEKGTSGHGR
-812 KRP
+812 RNR

>member
-1 MTQGGSGKEKN
+1 MMVSMGMGDTF
-12 GQRMHR
+12 
-18 PRLEAAQKPP
+18 
-28 YDGINGNG
+28 
-36 RPLSRNFRKMNTTLK
+36 SRNFRKMNHSLK
-51 DRLIRHLEDGHYE
+51 DRLIRHMEDGRYE

-80 QKQDFRALVDQLE
+80 QKLDFRALVDQME
-93 EEGRLVRLQ
+93 EEGKLVRLQ

-128 LFLPKK
+128 LFLPRKG
-134 EDPAAAAM
+134 DPAAAAL
-142 GWDLEAIPELE
+142 GWDTEAIPELE
-153 LKPNHLG
+153 LKPNRLG
-160 TALDGDRVAVRVE
+160 NALDGDRVAVRVE
-173 RKASRGRRN
+173 RKAARGRRN
-182 DRRDR
+182 IRRDR
-187 FARPDTGMKARVE
+187 FSSPDAGMKARVE
-200 EVTERARSRWLGTF
+200 EVTERARSRWLGVF
-214 RAGKNKLGRVLGDGI
+214 RTGKTKPGRVLGDGVS
-229 GSPAS
+229 SPSS

-246 PGQLVSVEPVSRG
+246 PGQLVSVEPVTCG

-268 IVEVLGYPDDPHVD
+268 IVEVLGYPDEPHVD
-282 MESVIRKYDL
+282 MEAVIRKYGL
-292 PVEFPS
+292 SAEFPAS
-298 PVLREVETLSKA
+298 VLRELETLPQN
-310 PSPRELARREDWTD
+310 PSPGELARRENWTD
-324 RTVITIDPASAKDF
+324 RTVITIDPASARDF

-344 KATPQ
+344 TATPS

-359 VSHFVKPGSELDKE
+359 VSHFVRPGGALDGE

-418 KKGKLLGARFAD
+418 QKGKMLRARFAD

-442 EAFTMMKGHDK
+442 EAFAMLKGNDK
-453 GEIPS
+453 GEVPS
-458 MVREAWKLASILRRN
+458 TVREAWNLASILRRN

-491 DKDGRVTDIITE
+491 DKDGRVTGIITE

-512 EECMLAANG
+512 EECMLAANE
-521 AVALTL
+521 AVALAL
-527 KNKNRPTIYR
+527 KNGNRPTIYR

-542 DSAKLFEFG
+542 DSSKLFEFG
-551 QLCKLYGHPVH
+551 QLCKLYGYPVH

-568 YLNELMKSIKGTP
+568 YLNELMKSIKGSP

-632 LDPLLANPPKGAKGP
+632 LNPLLANPPKGAKGA
-647 GSVSRLEEDAEHISE
+647 GSAGRLEEDAEHISE
-662 TERTSASAEKDAN
+662 TERISASAEKDAN

-687 FAEHPEVHDALIT
+687 YTEHPEVHEALVT
-700 ETRPFGVML
+700 ETRHFGVLL
-709 EIPRL
+709 EIPRF
-714 QIKGLIKPDQL
+714 QIKGLVKPDKL

-730 VYEAFANRW
+730 VYEAFASRW
-739 KSDHGT
+739 KNDHGS

-757 VKVDRDQQW
+757 VKVDREQQW
-766 ADFTIASRGE
+766 ADFAIVSR
-776 RREPEKT
+776 EKPRQT
-783 GASGK
+783 GKTA
-788 KEKRFTGRKRRPAE
+788 F
-802 GKKAPAKARG
+802 PAKQEKGTSGHGR
-812 KRP
+812 RNR

>member
-1 MTQGGSGKEKN
+1 MGMGDTF
-12 GQRMHR
+12 
-18 PRLEAAQKPP
+18 
-28 YDGINGNG
+28 
-36 RPLSRNFRKMNTTLK
+36 SRNFRKMNHSLK
-51 DRLIRHLEDGHYE
+51 DRLIRHMEDGRYE

-80 QKQDFRALVDQLE
+80 QKLDFRALVDQME
-93 EEGRLVRLQ
+93 EEGKLVRLQ

-128 LFLPKK
+128 LFLPRKG
-134 EDPAAAAM
+134 DPAAAAL
-142 GWDLEAIPELE
+142 GWDTEAIPELE
-153 LKPNHLG
+153 LKPNRLG

-173 RKASRGRRN
+173 RKAARGRRN
-182 DRRDR
+182 IRRDR
-187 FARPDTGMKARVE
+187 FSSPDAGMKARVE
-200 EVTERARSRWLGTF
+200 EVTERARSRWLGVF
-214 RAGKNKLGRVLGDGI
+214 RTGKNKPGRVLGDGVS
-229 GSPAS
+229 SPSS

-246 PGQLVSVEPVSRG
+246 PGQLVSVEPVTCG

-268 IVEVLGYPDDPHVD
+268 IVEVLGYPDEPHVD
-282 MESVIRKYDL
+282 MEAVIRKYGL
-292 PVEFPS
+292 SAEFPAS
-298 PVLREVETLSKA
+298 VLRELETLPQN
-310 PSPRELARREDWTD
+310 PSPGELARRENWTD
-324 RTVITIDPASAKDF
+324 RTVITIDPASARDF

-344 KATPQ
+344 TATPS

-359 VSHFVKPGSELDKE
+359 VSHFVRPGGALDGE

-418 KKGKLLGARFAD
+418 QKGKMLRARFAD

-442 EAFTMMKGHDK
+442 EAFAMLKGNDK
-453 GEIPS
+453 GEVPS
-458 MVREAWKLASILRRN
+458 TVREAWNLASILRRN

-491 DKDGRVTDIITE
+491 DKDGRVTGIITE

-512 EECMLAANG
+512 EECMLAANE
-521 AVALTL
+521 AVALAL
-527 KNKNRPTIYR
+527 KNGNRPTIYR

-542 DSAKLFEFG
+542 DSSKLFEFG

-568 YLNELMKSIKGTP
+568 YLNELMKSIKGSP

-632 LDPLLANPPKGAKGP
+632 LNPLLANPPKGAKGA
-647 GSVSRLEEDAEHISE
+647 GSAGRLEEDAEHISE
-662 TERTSASAEKDAN
+662 TERISASAEKDAN

-687 FAEHPEVHDALIT
+687 YTEHPEVHEALVT
-700 ETRPFGVML
+700 ETRHFGVLL

-714 QIKGLIKPDQL
+714 QIKGLVKPDKL

-730 VYEAFANRW
+730 VYEAFASRW
-739 KSDHGT
+739 KNDHGS

-757 VKVDRDQQW
+757 VKVDREQQW
-766 ADFTIASRGE
+766 ADFAIVSR
-776 RREPEKT
+776 EKPRQT
-783 GASGK
+783 GKTA
-788 KEKRFTGRKRRPAE
+788 F
-802 GKKAPAKARG
+802 PAKQEKGTSGHGR
-812 KRP
+812 RNR

>member
-1 MTQGGSGKEKN
+1 MMVPMGMGDTF
-12 GQRMHR
+12 
-18 PRLEAAQKPP
+18 
-28 YDGINGNG
+28 
-36 RPLSRNFRKMNTTLK
+36 SRNFRKMNHSLK
-51 DRLIRHLEDGHYE
+51 DRLIRHMEDGRYE

-80 QKQDFRALVDQLE
+80 QKLDFRALVDQME
-93 EEGRLVRLQ
+93 EEGKLVRLQ

-128 LFLPKK
+128 LFLPRKG
-134 EDPAAAAM
+134 DPAAAAL
-142 GWDLEAIPELE
+142 GWDTEAIPELE
-153 LKPNHLG
+153 LKPNRLG

-173 RKASRGRRN
+173 RKAARGRRN
-182 DRRDR
+182 IRRDR
-187 FARPDTGMKARVE
+187 FSSPDAGMKARVE
-200 EVTERARSRWLGTF
+200 EVTERARSRWLGVF
-214 RAGKNKLGRVLGDGI
+214 RTGKNKPGRVLGDGVS
-229 GSPAS
+229 SPSS

-246 PGQLVSVEPVSRG
+246 PGQLVSVEPVTCG

-268 IVEVLGYPDDPHVD
+268 IVEVLGYPDEPHVD
-282 MESVIRKYDL
+282 MEAVIRKYGL
-292 PVEFPS
+292 SAEFPAS
-298 PVLREVETLSKA
+298 VLRELETLPQN
-310 PSPRELARREDWTD
+310 PSPGELARRENWTD
-324 RTVITIDPASAKDF
+324 RTVITIDPASARDF

-344 KATPQ
+344 TATPS

-359 VSHFVKPGSELDKE
+359 VSHFVSPGGALDGE

-418 KKGKLLGARFAD
+418 QKGKMLRARFAD

-442 EAFTMMKGHDK
+442 EAFAMLKGNDK
-453 GEIPS
+453 GEVPS
-458 MVREAWKLASILRRN
+458 TVREAWNLASILRRN

-491 DKDGRVTDIITE
+491 DKDGRVTGIITE

-512 EECMLAANG
+512 EECMLAANE
-521 AVALTL
+521 AVALAL
-527 KNKNRPTIYR
+527 KNGNRPTIYR

-542 DSAKLFEFG
+542 DSSKLFEFG
-551 QLCKLYGHPVH
+551 QLCKLYGYPVH

-568 YLNELMKSIKGTP
+568 YLNELMKSIKGSP

-632 LDPLLANPPKGAKGP
+632 LNPLLANPPKGAKGA
-647 GSVSRLEEDAEHISE
+647 GSAGRLEEDAEHISE
-662 TERTSASAEKDAN
+662 TERISASAEKDAN

-687 FAEHPEVHDALIT
+687 YTEHPEVHEALVT
-700 ETRPFGVML
+700 ETRHFGVLL

-714 QIKGLIKPDQL
+714 QIKGLVKPDKL

-730 VYEAFANRW
+730 VYEAFASRW
-739 KSDHGT
+739 KNDHGS

-757 VKVDRDQQW
+757 VKVDREQQW
-766 ADFTIASRGE
+766 ADFAIVSR
-776 RREPEKT
+776 EKPRQT
-783 GASGK
+783 GKTA
-788 KEKRFTGRKRRPAE
+788 F
-802 GKKAPAKARG
+802 PAKQEKGTSGHGR
-812 KRP
+812 RNR

>member
-1 MTQGGSGKEKN
+1 MMVPMGMGDTF
-12 GQRMHR
+12 
-18 PRLEAAQKPP
+18 
-28 YDGINGNG
+28 
-36 RPLSRNFRKMNTTLK
+36 SRNFRKMNHSLK
-51 DRLIRHLEDGHYE
+51 DRLIRHMEDGRYE

-80 QKQDFRALVDQLE
+80 QKLDFRALVDQME
-93 EEGRLVRLQ
+93 EEGKLVRLQ

-128 LFLPKK
+128 LFLPRKG
-134 EDPAAAAM
+134 DPAAAAL
-142 GWDLEAIPELE
+142 GWDTEAIPELE
-153 LKPNHLG
+153 LKPNRLG

-173 RKASRGRRN
+173 RKAARGRRN
-182 DRRDR
+182 IRRDR
-187 FARPDTGMKARVE
+187 FSSPDAGRKARVE
-200 EVTERARSRWLGTF
+200 EVTERARSRWLGVF
-214 RAGKNKLGRVLGDGI
+214 RTGKNKPGRVLGDGVS
-229 GSPAS
+229 SPSS

-246 PGQLVSVEPVSRG
+246 PGQLVSVEPVTCG

-268 IVEVLGYPDDPHVD
+268 IVEVLGYPDEPHVD
-282 MESVIRKYDL
+282 MEAVIRKYGL
-292 PVEFPS
+292 SAEFPAS
-298 PVLREVETLSKA
+298 VLRELETLPQN
-310 PSPRELARREDWTD
+310 PSPGELARRENWTD
-324 RTVITIDPASAKDF
+324 RTVITIDPASARDF

-344 KATPQ
+344 TATPS

-359 VSHFVKPGSELDKE
+359 VSHFVRPGGALDGE

-418 KKGKLLGARFAD
+418 QKGKMLRARFAD

-442 EAFTMMKGHDK
+442 EAFAMLKGNDK
-453 GEIPS
+453 GEVPS
-458 MVREAWKLASILRRN
+458 TVREAWNLASILRRN

-491 DKDGRVTDIITE
+491 DKDGRVTGIITE

-512 EECMLAANG
+512 EECMLAANE
-521 AVALTL
+521 AVALAL
-527 KNKNRPTIYR
+527 KNGNRPTIYR

-542 DSAKLFEFG
+542 DSSKLFEFG
-551 QLCKLYGHPVH
+551 QLCKLYGYPVH

-568 YLNELMKSIKGTP
+568 YLNELMKSIKGSP

-632 LDPLLANPPKGAKGP
+632 LNPLLANPPKGAKGA
-647 GSVSRLEEDAEHISE
+647 GSAGRLEEDAEHISE
-662 TERTSASAEKDAN
+662 TERISASAEKDAN

-687 FAEHPEVHDALIT
+687 YTEHPEVHEALVT
-700 ETRPFGVML
+700 ETRHFGVLL

-714 QIKGLIKPDQL
+714 QIKGLVKPDKL

-730 VYEAFANRW
+730 VYEAFASRW
-739 KSDHGT
+739 KNDHGS

-757 VKVDRDQQW
+757 VKVDREQQW
-766 ADFTIASRGE
+766 ADFAIVSR
-776 RREPEKT
+776 EKPRQT
-783 GASGK
+783 GKTA
-788 KEKRFTGRKRRPAE
+788 F
-802 GKKAPAKARG
+802 PAKQEKGTSGHGR
-812 KRP
+812 RNR

>member
-1 MTQGGSGKEKN
+1 MG
-12 GQRMHR
+12 M
-18 PRLEAAQKPP
+18 
-28 YDGINGNG
+28 GNSF
-36 RPLSRNFRKMNTTLK
+36 SRNFRKMNNSLK
-51 DRLIRHLEDGHYE
+51 DRLIRHMEDGHYE

-80 QKQDFRALVDQLE
+80 QKLDFRALVDQME
-93 EEGRLVRLQ
+93 EEGKLVRLQ

-128 LFLPKK
+128 LFLPRKG
-134 EDPAAAAM
+134 DPAAAVL
-142 GWDLEAIPELE
+142 GWDTEAVPELE

-173 RKASRGRRN
+173 RKAARGRRN
-182 DRRDR
+182 IRRNR
-187 FARPDTGMKARVE
+187 FSSPDADMKARVE
-200 EVTERARSRWLGTF
+200 EVTERARSRWLGVFCT
-214 RAGKNKLGRVLGDGI
+214 GKNKPGRVLGDGVS
-229 GSPAS
+229 SPSS

-246 PGQLVSVEPVSRG
+246 PGQLVSVEPVTCG

-268 IVEVLGYPDDPHVD
+268 IVEVLGYPDEPHVD
-282 MESVIRKYDL
+282 MEAVIRKYGL
-292 PVEFPS
+292 SVEFPAS
-298 PVLREVETLSKA
+298 VLRELETLPQT
-310 PSPRELARREDWTD
+310 PSPGELARREDWTD
-324 RTVITIDPASAKDF
+324 RTVIAMDPARAREF

-344 KATPQ
+344 TATPS

-359 VSHFVKPGSELDKE
+359 VSHFVKPGGSLDGE

-418 KKGKLLGARFAD
+418 KKGKMLRARFAD

-442 EAFTMMKGHDK
+442 EAFAMLKGNDK
-453 GEIPS
+453 GEVPS
-458 MVREAWKLASILRRN
+458 TVREAWNLASILRRN

-491 DKDGRVTDIITE
+491 DKDGRVTGIITE

-512 EECMLAANG
+512 EECMLAANE
-521 AVALTL
+521 AVALAL
-527 KNKNRPTIYR
+527 KNGNRPTIYR

-551 QLCKLYGHPVH
+551 QLCRLYGHPVH

-568 YLNELMKSIKGTP
+568 YLNELMKSIKGSP

-632 LDPLLANPPKGAKGP
+632 LNPLLASPPKGAKGA
-647 GSVSRLEEDAEHISE
+647 GSTGRLEEDAEHISE
-662 TERTSASAEKDAN
+662 TERISASAEKDAN

-687 FAEHPEVHDALIT
+687 YADHPEVHEALVT
-700 ETRPFGVML
+700 ETRHFGVLL

-714 QIKGLIKPDQL
+714 QIKGLVKPDKL

-730 VYEAFANRW
+730 VYEAFASRW
-739 KSDHGT
+739 KNDHGS

-757 VKVDRDQQW
+757 VKVDREQQW
-766 ADFTIASRGE
+766 ADFAIVSR
-776 RREPEKT
+776 EKPRQT
-783 GASGK
+783 GKTA
-788 KEKRFTGRKRRPAE
+788 F
-802 GKKAPAKARG
+802 PAKQEKGISGRG
-812 KRP
+812 RRNR

>member
-1 MTQGGSGKEKN
+1 MMVPMGMGDTF
-12 GQRMHR
+12 
-18 PRLEAAQKPP
+18 
-28 YDGINGNG
+28 
-36 RPLSRNFRKMNTTLK
+36 SRNFRKMNHSLK
-51 DRLIRHLEDGHYE
+51 DRLIRHMEDGRYE

-80 QKQDFRALVDQLE
+80 QKLDFRALVDQME
-93 EEGRLVRLQ
+93 EEGKLVRLQ

-128 LFLPKK
+128 LFLPRKG
-134 EDPAAAAM
+134 DPAAAAL
-142 GWDLEAIPELE
+142 GWDTEAIPELE
-153 LKPNHLG
+153 LKPNRLG

-173 RKASRGRRN
+173 RKAARGRRN
-182 DRRDR
+182 IRRDR
-187 FARPDTGMKARVE
+187 FSSPDAGMKARVE
-200 EVTERARSRWLGTF
+200 EVTERARSRWLGVF
-214 RAGKNKLGRVLGDGI
+214 RTGKNKPGRVLGDGVS
-229 GSPAS
+229 SPSS

-246 PGQLVSVEPVSRG
+246 PGQLVSVEPVTCG

-268 IVEVLGYPDDPHVD
+268 IVEVLGYPDEPHVD
-282 MESVIRKYDL
+282 MEAVIRKYGL
-292 PVEFPS
+292 SAEFPAS
-298 PVLREVETLSKA
+298 VLRELETLPQN
-310 PSPRELARREDWTD
+310 PSPGELARRENWTD
-324 RTVITIDPASAKDF
+324 RTVITIDPASARDF

-344 KATPQ
+344 TATPS

-359 VSHFVKPGSELDKE
+359 VSHFVRPGGALDGE

-389 MLPPRLS
+389 MLPPSLS

-418 KKGKLLGARFAD
+418 QKGKMLRARFAD

-442 EAFTMMKGHDK
+442 EAFAMLKGNDK
-453 GEIPS
+453 GEVPS
-458 MVREAWKLASILRRN
+458 TVREAWNLASILRRN

-491 DKDGRVTDIITE
+491 DKDGRVTGIITE

-512 EECMLAANG
+512 EECMLAANE
-521 AVALTL
+521 AVALAL
-527 KNKNRPTIYR
+527 KNGNRPTIYR

-542 DSAKLFEFG
+542 DSSKLFEFG
-551 QLCKLYGHPVH
+551 QLCKLYGYPVH

-568 YLNELMKSIKGTP
+568 YLNELMKSIKGSP

-632 LDPLLANPPKGAKGP
+632 LNPLLANPPKGAKGA
-647 GSVSRLEEDAEHISE
+647 GSAGRLEEDAEHISE
-662 TERTSASAEKDAN
+662 TERISASAEKDAN

-687 FAEHPEVHDALIT
+687 YTEHPEVHEALVT
-700 ETRPFGVML
+700 ETRHFGVLL

-714 QIKGLIKPDQL
+714 QIKGLVKPDKL

-730 VYEAFANRW
+730 VYEAFASRW
-739 KSDHGT
+739 KNDHGS

-757 VKVDRDQQW
+757 VKVDREQQW
-766 ADFTIASRGE
+766 ADFAIVSR
-776 RREPEKT
+776 EKPRQT
-783 GASGK
+783 GKTA
-788 KEKRFTGRKRRPAE
+788 F
-802 GKKAPAKARG
+802 PAKQEKGTSGHGR
-812 KRP
+812 RNR